1 MTRFVQPRVK
11 DGAVF
16 LCYDRMSAAVW
27 PLGRVGQLAHDWQRC
42 GTLEAAAMEEQG
54 EKNIM
59 AMRDKIEH
67 AIQNQPCTVKD
78 LKSKFG
84 GDRGSDR
91 KVMEAVDQLVHEAVI
106 CQRQGVFFT
115 VRSGRADKAL
125 LCKVVKLGKNF
136 AFVMLE
142 DGTSDIFIPGR
153 FTRGAMPGD
162 IVLVEKFEHPRV
174 EGSDEGEILA
184 ILEEKNDLVGTAR
197 RIEGRLK
204 FVPDDCPAISMQMMR
219 DCEGG
224 AKDGDK
230 VAVEILQRGNR
241 QEDHRVGVAMRFGSS
256 DEAKRCAKALLYA
269 QDIRSRFP
277 DKVRE
282 EAKKLENAEV
292 SEKDT
297 EGRMDLRALPIF
309 TIDSAE
315 TKDIDDAISL
325 TKTPEGG
332 FELGVH
338 IADVSNYVKPG
349 SELDNEAFNRA
360 TSVYYADQVVPMLPK
375 QLSNGICSLNEG
387 VLRLAFS
394 CLMHL
399 DKDGNL
405 IDYRFV
411 KSIIRSRVKGV
422 YSEIN
427 ALLAGSA
434 DDELKGKYHE
444 VLSQLPAMK
453 ELYGHRA
460 RLRKERGCMDIE
472 SGEVKLILDED
483 GHCIDVK
490 KRTSGESEAMIE
502 EFMLLANQC
511 AAHFARVKQIP
522 FVYRVH
528 EEPNAEKLERLHTLL
543 QACGINDHF
552 AKDVPT
558 PKELSAILEGVRGGP
573 YEQIINTGM
582 LRCMSKA
589 VYEEK
594 PKGHYG
600 LVLKDYAHFTSPIRR
615 YPDLAIHR
623 IMTAQLKGM
632 DKDTMVLRYSDFAEK
647 ASKQSSEREIIAM
660 QIERKAE
667 DCYKAEYAR
676 RHLGECYEGRISG
689 VTQRGLFIELDNGV
703 EGFVPA
709 SSLTPSGTMLT
720 EGIRLSDPV
729 SGKNWS
735 LGDTMM
741 ITIVRADVNLGKID
755 FEVAPASTK

>member
-1 MTRFVQPRVK
+1 
-11 DGAVF
+11 
-16 LCYDRMSAAVW
+16 
-27 PLGRVGQLAHDWQRC
+27 
-42 GTLEAAAMEEQG
+42 
-54 EKNIM
+54 
-59 AMRDKIEH
+59 MRDKIEH
-67 AIQNQPCTVKD
+67 AIQNQPCTVKE
-78 LKSKFG
+78 LKQKFG
-84 GDRGSDR
+84 GERGADR
-91 KVMEAVDQLVHEAVI
+91 KVMEALDELVREAVV

-153 FTRGAMPGD
+153 FTKGAMPGD
-162 IVLVEKFEHPRV
+162 DVLVEKFEHPRV
-174 EGSDEGEILA
+174 EGSDEGAILA
-184 ILEEKNDLVGTAR
+184 ILTEKNDLVGTVR
-197 RIEGRLK
+197 RVEGRLR
-204 FVPDDCPAISMQMMR
+204 FVPDDCPAITMPLAR

-230 VAVEILQRGNR
+230 VAVEILNRGNR

-269 QDIRSRFP
+269 KDIRTRFP
-277 DKVRE
+277 DKVRD
-282 EAKKLENAEV
+282 EAKKFEGAEV
-292 SEKDT
+292 SEKDC

-325 TKTPEGG
+325 TRTFDGG

-349 SELDNEAFNRA
+349 TELDNEAFSRA

-375 QLSNGICSLNEG
+375 ALSNGICSLNENE
-387 VLRLAFS
+387 LRLAFS
-394 CLMHL
+394 CLMRL
-399 DKDGNL
+399 DKEGNL
-405 IDYRFV
+405 TDYRFV

-427 ALLAGSA
+427 ALLAGTA
-434 DDELKGKYHE
+434 DTEIKAKYAD
-444 VLSQLPAMK
+444 VIDQLPAMK

-472 SGEVKLILDED
+472 SGEVKLILDEN
-483 GHCIDVK
+483 GRCIDVK
-490 KRTSGESEAMIE
+490 KRTSGESESMIE

-528 EEPNAEKLERLHTLL
+528 EEPNAEKLERLHALL

-558 PKELSAILEGVRGGP
+558 PKELSAILEGVRGTP

-589 VYEEK
+589 LYEEK

-623 IMTAQLKGM
+623 IMTDMLKGTE
-632 DKDTMVLRYSDFAEK
+632 KETMILRYTDFAER
-647 ASKQSSEREIIAM
+647 ASKQSSEREVIAM

-676 RHLGECYEGRISG
+676 RHLGECYEGTISG

-709 SSLTPSGTMLT
+709 SSLTPSGTSLT
-720 EGIRLSDPV
+720 EGVRLTDPA
-729 SGKNWS
+729 SGKTWS
-735 LGDTMM
+735 LGDKMM

-755 FEVAPASTK
+755 FEVAPAAKA

>member
-1 MTRFVQPRVK
+1 
-11 DGAVF
+11 
-16 LCYDRMSAAVW
+16 MS
-27 PLGRVGQLAHDWQRC
+27 
-42 GTLEAAAMEEQG
+42 
-54 EKNIM
+54 
-59 AMRDKIEH
+59 MRDKIEH
-67 AIQNQPCTVKD
+67 AIQNQPCTVKE
-78 LKSKFG
+78 LKQKFG
-84 GDRGSDR
+84 GERGADR
-91 KVMEAVDQLVHEAVI
+91 KVMEALDELVREAVV

-153 FTRGAMPGD
+153 FTKGAMPGD
-162 IVLVEKFEHPRV
+162 EVLVEKFEHPRM
-174 EGSDEGEILA
+174 EGSDEGAILA
-184 ILEEKNDLVGTAR
+184 VLTEKNDLVGTVR
-197 RIEGRLK
+197 RVEGRLR
-204 FVPDDCPAISMQMMR
+204 FVPDDCPAITMPLAR

-230 VAVEILQRGNR
+230 VAVEILNRGNR

-269 QDIRSRFP
+269 KDIRTRFP

-282 EAKKLENAEV
+282 EAKKFEGAEI
-292 SEKDT
+292 SEKDC

-315 TKDIDDAISL
+315 TKDIDDAVSL
-325 TKTPEGG
+325 TRTSDGG

-349 SELDNEAFNRA
+349 TELDNEAFSRA

-375 QLSNGICSLNEG
+375 ALSNGICSLNENE
-387 VLRLAFS
+387 LRLAFS
-394 CLMHL
+394 CLMRL

-405 IDYRFV
+405 TDYRFV

-422 YSEIN
+422 YAEIN
-427 ALLAGSA
+427 ALLAGTA
-434 DDELKGKYHE
+434 DAEIKAKYAD
-444 VLSQLPAMK
+444 VIDQLPAMK

-472 SGEVKLILDED
+472 SGEVKLILDEN
-483 GHCIDVK
+483 GRCIDVK
-490 KRTSGESEAMIE
+490 KRTSGESESMIE

-528 EEPNAEKLERLHTLL
+528 EEPNAEKLERLHALL

-552 AKDVPT
+552 AKEVPT
-558 PKELSAILEGVRGGP
+558 PKELSAILEGVRGTP

-589 VYEEK
+589 LYEEK

-623 IMTAQLKGM
+623 IMTDLLKGTE
-632 DKDTMVLRYSDFAEK
+632 KETMILRYTDFAER
-647 ASKQSSEREIIAM
+647 ASKQSSEREVVAM

-676 RHLGECYEGRISG
+676 RHLGECYEGTISG

-709 SSLTPSGTMLT
+709 SSLTPSGTSLT
-720 EGIRLSDPV
+720 EGVRLTDPA
-729 SGKNWS
+729 SGKSWS
-735 LGDTMM
+735 LGDKMM

-755 FEVAPASTK
+755 FEVAPAAKA

>member
-1 MTRFVQPRVK
+1 
-11 DGAVF
+11 
-16 LCYDRMSAAVW
+16 MS
-27 PLGRVGQLAHDWQRC
+27 
-42 GTLEAAAMEEQG
+42 
-54 EKNIM
+54 
-59 AMRDKIEH
+59 MRDKIEH
-67 AIQNQPCTVKD
+67 AIQNQPCTVKE
-78 LKSKFG
+78 LKQKFG
-84 GDRGSDR
+84 GERGADR
-91 KVMEAVDQLVHEAVI
+91 KVMEALDELVREAVV

-162 IVLVEKFEHPRV
+162 DGLVEKVAHPRV
-174 EGSDEGEILA
+174 EGSDEGAILA
-184 ILEEKNDLVGTAR
+184 ILTEKNDLVGTVR
-197 RIEGRLK
+197 RVEGRLR
-204 FVPDDCPAISMQMMR
+204 FVPDDCPAITMPLAR

-230 VAVEILQRGNR
+230 VAVEILNRGNR

-269 QDIRSRFP
+269 KDIRTRFP
-277 DKVRE
+277 DKVRD
-282 EAKKLENAEV
+282 EAKKFEGAEV
-292 SEKDT
+292 SEKDC

-325 TKTPEGG
+325 TRTSDGG

-349 SELDNEAFNRA
+349 TELDNEAFSRA

-375 QLSNGICSLNEG
+375 ALSNGICSLNENE
-387 VLRLAFS
+387 LRLAFS
-394 CLMHL
+394 CLMRL
-399 DKDGNL
+399 DKEGNL
-405 IDYRFV
+405 TDYRFV

-427 ALLAGSA
+427 ALLAGTA
-434 DDELKGKYHE
+434 DAEIKAKYAD
-444 VLSQLPAMK
+444 VIDQLPAMK

-472 SGEVKLILDED
+472 SGEVKLILDEN
-483 GHCIDVK
+483 GRCIDVK
-490 KRTSGESEAMIE
+490 KRTSGESESMIE

-558 PKELSAILEGVRGGP
+558 PKELSAILEGVRGTP

-589 VYEEK
+589 LYEEK

-623 IMTAQLKGM
+623 IMTDMLKGTE
-632 DKDTMVLRYSDFAEK
+632 KETIILRYTDFAER
-647 ASKQSSEREIIAM
+647 ASKQSSEREVIAM

-676 RHLGECYEGRISG
+676 RHLGECYEGTISG

-709 SSLTPSGTMLT
+709 SSLTPSGTSLT
-720 EGIRLSDPV
+720 EGVRLTDPA
-729 SGKNWS
+729 SGKTWS
-735 LGDTMM
+735 LGDKMM

-755 FEVAPASTK
+755 FEVAPAAKA

>member
-1 MTRFVQPRVK
+1 
-11 DGAVF
+11 
-16 LCYDRMSAAVW
+16 MS
-27 PLGRVGQLAHDWQRC
+27 
-42 GTLEAAAMEEQG
+42 
-54 EKNIM
+54 
-59 AMRDKIEH
+59 MRDKIEH
-67 AIQNQPCTVKD
+67 AIQNQPCTVKE
-78 LKSKFG
+78 LKQKFG
-84 GDRGSDR
+84 GERGADR
-91 KVMEAVDQLVHEAVI
+91 KVMEALDELVREAVV

-153 FTRGAMPGD
+153 FTKGAMPGD
-162 IVLVEKFEHPRV
+162 DVLVEKFEHPRV
-174 EGSDEGEILA
+174 EGSDEGAILA
-184 ILEEKNDLVGTAR
+184 ILTEKNDLVGTVR
-197 RIEGRLK
+197 RVEGRLR
-204 FVPDDCPAISMQMMR
+204 FVPDDCPAITMPLAR

-230 VAVEILQRGNR
+230 VAVEILNRGNR

-269 QDIRSRFP
+269 KDIRTRFP
-277 DKVRE
+277 DKVRD
-282 EAKKLENAEV
+282 EAKKFEVAEV
-292 SEKDT
+292 SEKDC

-325 TKTPEGG
+325 TRTSDGG

-349 SELDNEAFNRA
+349 TELDNEAFSRA

-375 QLSNGICSLNEG
+375 ALSNGICSLNENE
-387 VLRLAFS
+387 LRLAFS
-394 CLMHL
+394 CLMRL
-399 DKDGNL
+399 DKEGNL
-405 IDYRFV
+405 TDYRFV

-427 ALLAGSA
+427 ALLAGTA
-434 DDELKGKYHE
+434 DAEIKAKYAD
-444 VLSQLPAMK
+444 VIDQLPAMK

-472 SGEVKLILDED
+472 SGEVKLILDEN
-483 GHCIDVK
+483 GRCIDVK
-490 KRTSGESEAMIE
+490 KRTSGESESMIE

-552 AKDVPT
+552 AKDVPA
-558 PKELSAILEGVRGGP
+558 PKELSAILEGVRGTP

-589 VYEEK
+589 LYEEK

-623 IMTAQLKGM
+623 IMTDMLKGTE
-632 DKDTMVLRYSDFAEK
+632 KETMILRYTDFAER
-647 ASKQSSEREIIAM
+647 ASKQSSEREVIAM

-676 RHLGECYEGRISG
+676 RHLGECYEGTISG

-709 SSLTPSGTMLT
+709 SSLTPSGTSLT
-720 EGIRLSDPV
+720 EGVRLTDPA
-729 SGKNWS
+729 SGKTWS
-735 LGDTMM
+735 LGDKMM

-755 FEVAPASTK
+755 FEVAPAAKA

>member
-1 MTRFVQPRVK
+1 
-11 DGAVF
+11 
-16 LCYDRMSAAVW
+16 
-27 PLGRVGQLAHDWQRC
+27 
-42 GTLEAAAMEEQG
+42 
-54 EKNIM
+54 
-59 AMRDKIEH
+59 MRDKIEH
-67 AIQNQPCTVKD
+67 AIQNQPCTVKE
-78 LKSKFG
+78 LKQKFG
-84 GDRGSDR
+84 GERGADR
-91 KVMEAVDQLVHEAVI
+91 KVMEALDELVREAVV

-153 FTRGAMPGD
+153 FTKGAMPGD
-162 IVLVEKFEHPRV
+162 EVLVEKFEHPRM
-174 EGSDEGEILA
+174 EGSDEGTILA
-184 ILEEKNDLVGTAR
+184 VLTEKNDLVGTVR
-197 RIEGRLK
+197 RVEGRLR
-204 FVPDDCPAISMQMMR
+204 FVPDDCPAITMPLAR

-230 VAVEILQRGNR
+230 VAVEILNRGNR

-269 QDIRSRFP
+269 KDIRTRFP

-282 EAKKLENAEV
+282 EAKKFEGAEI
-292 SEKDT
+292 SEKDC

-315 TKDIDDAISL
+315 TKDIDDAVSL
-325 TKTPEGG
+325 TRTSDGG

-349 SELDNEAFNRA
+349 TELDNEAFSRA

-375 QLSNGICSLNEG
+375 ALSNGICSLNENE
-387 VLRLAFS
+387 LRLAFS
-394 CLMHL
+394 CLMRL

-405 IDYRFV
+405 TDYRFV

-422 YSEIN
+422 YAEIN
-427 ALLAGSA
+427 ALLAGTA
-434 DDELKGKYHE
+434 DAETKAKYAD
-444 VLSQLPAMK
+444 VIDQLPAMK

-472 SGEVKLILDED
+472 SGEVKLILDEN
-483 GHCIDVK
+483 GRCIDVK
-490 KRTSGESEAMIE
+490 KRTSGESESMIE

-528 EEPNAEKLERLHTLL
+528 EEPNAEKLERLHALL

-552 AKDVPT
+552 AKEVPT
-558 PKELSAILEGVRGGP
+558 PKELSAILEGVRGTP

-589 VYEEK
+589 LYEEK

-623 IMTAQLKGM
+623 IMTDMLKGTE
-632 DKDTMVLRYSDFAEK
+632 KETMILRYTDFAER
-647 ASKQSSEREIIAM
+647 ASKQSSEREVIAM

-676 RHLGECYEGRISG
+676 RHLGECYEGTISG

-709 SSLTPSGTMLT
+709 SSLTPSGTSLT
-720 EGIRLSDPV
+720 EGVRLTDPA
-729 SGKNWS
+729 SGKTWS
-735 LGDTMM
+735 LGDKMM

-755 FEVAPASTK
+755 FEVAPAAKN

>member
-1 MTRFVQPRVK
+1 
-11 DGAVF
+11 
-16 LCYDRMSAAVW
+16 MS
-27 PLGRVGQLAHDWQRC
+27 
-42 GTLEAAAMEEQG
+42 
-54 EKNIM
+54 
-59 AMRDKIEH
+59 MRDKIEH
-67 AIQNQPCTVKD
+67 AIQNQPCTVKE
-78 LKSKFG
+78 LKQKFG
-84 GDRGSDR
+84 GERGADR
-91 KVMEAVDQLVHEAVI
+91 KVMEALDELVREAVV

-153 FTRGAMPGD
+153 FTKGAMPGD
-162 IVLVEKFEHPRV
+162 DVLVEKFEHPRV
-174 EGSDEGEILA
+174 EGSDEGAILA
-184 ILEEKNDLVGTAR
+184 ILTEKNDLVGTVR
-197 RIEGRLK
+197 RIEGRLR
-204 FVPDDCPAISMQMMR
+204 FVPDDCPAITMPLAR

-230 VAVEILQRGNR
+230 VAVEILNRGSR

-269 QDIRSRFP
+269 KDIRTRFP
-277 DKVRE
+277 DKVRD
-282 EAKKLENAEV
+282 EAKKFEGAEV
-292 SEKDT
+292 SEKDC

-325 TKTPEGG
+325 TRTSDGG

-349 SELDNEAFNRA
+349 TELDNEAFSRA

-375 QLSNGICSLNEG
+375 ALSNGICSLNENE
-387 VLRLAFS
+387 LRLAFS
-394 CLMHL
+394 CLMRL
-399 DKDGNL
+399 DKEGNL
-405 IDYRFV
+405 TDYRFV

-427 ALLAGSA
+427 ALLAGTA
-434 DDELKGKYHE
+434 DAEIKAKYAD
-444 VLSQLPAMK
+444 VIDQLPAMK

-460 RLRKERGCMDIE
+460 RLRRERGCMDIE
-472 SGEVKLILDED
+472 SGEVKLILDEN
-483 GHCIDVK
+483 GRCIDVK
-490 KRTSGESEAMIE
+490 KRTSGESESMIE

-528 EEPNAEKLERLHTLL
+528 EEPNAEKLERLHALL

-558 PKELSAILEGVRGGP
+558 PKELSAILEGVRGTP

-589 VYEEK
+589 LYEEK

-623 IMTAQLKGM
+623 IMTDMLKGTE
-632 DKDTMVLRYSDFAEK
+632 KETMILRYTDFAER
-647 ASKQSSEREIIAM
+647 ASKQSSEREVIAM

-676 RHLGECYEGRISG
+676 RHLGECYEGTVSG

-709 SSLTPSGTMLT
+709 SSLTPSGTSLT
-720 EGIRLSDPV
+720 EGVRLTDPA
-729 SGKNWS
+729 SGKTWS
-735 LGDTMM
+735 LGDKMM

-755 FEVAPASTK
+755 FEVAPAAKA

>member
-1 MTRFVQPRVK
+1 
-11 DGAVF
+11 
-16 LCYDRMSAAVW
+16 MS
-27 PLGRVGQLAHDWQRC
+27 
-42 GTLEAAAMEEQG
+42 
-54 EKNIM
+54 
-59 AMRDKIEH
+59 MRDKIEH
-67 AIQNQPCTVKD
+67 AIQNQPCTVKE
-78 LKSKFG
+78 LKQKFG
-84 GDRGSDR
+84 GERGADR
-91 KVMEAVDQLVHEAVI
+91 KVMEALDELVREAVV

-153 FTRGAMPGD
+153 FTKGAMPGD
-162 IVLVEKFEHPRV
+162 EVLVEKFEHPRM
-174 EGSDEGEILA
+174 EGSDEGTILA
-184 ILEEKNDLVGTAR
+184 VLTEKNDLVGTVR
-197 RIEGRLK
+197 RVEGRLR
-204 FVPDDCPAISMQMMR
+204 FVPDDCPAITMPLAR

-230 VAVEILQRGNR
+230 VAVEILNRGNR

-269 QDIRSRFP
+269 KDIRTRFP

-282 EAKKLENAEV
+282 EAKKFEGAEI
-292 SEKDT
+292 SEKDC

-315 TKDIDDAISL
+315 TKDIDDAVSL
-325 TKTPEGG
+325 TRTSDGG

-349 SELDNEAFNRA
+349 TELDNEAFSRA

-375 QLSNGICSLNEG
+375 ALSNGICSLNENE
-387 VLRLAFS
+387 LRLAFS
-394 CLMHL
+394 CLMRL

-405 IDYRFV
+405 TDYRFV

-422 YSEIN
+422 YAEIN
-427 ALLAGSA
+427 ALLAGTA
-434 DDELKGKYHE
+434 DAEIKAKYAD
-444 VLSQLPAMK
+444 VIDQLPAMK

-472 SGEVKLILDED
+472 SGEVKLILDEN
-483 GHCIDVK
+483 GRCIDVK
-490 KRTSGESEAMIE
+490 KRTSGESESMIE

-528 EEPNAEKLERLHTLL
+528 EEPNAEKLERLHALL

-552 AKDVPT
+552 AKEVPT
-558 PKELSAILEGVRGGP
+558 PKELSAILEGVRGTP

-589 VYEEK
+589 LYEEK

-623 IMTAQLKGM
+623 IMTDMLKGTE
-632 DKDTMVLRYSDFAEK
+632 KETMILRYTDFAER
-647 ASKQSSEREIIAM
+647 ASKQSSEREVIAM

-676 RHLGECYEGRISG
+676 RHLGECYEGTISG

-709 SSLTPSGTMLT
+709 SSLTPSGTSLT
-720 EGIRLSDPV
+720 EGVRLTDPA
-729 SGKNWS
+729 SGKTWS
-735 LGDTMM
+735 LGDKMM

-755 FEVAPASTK
+755 FEVAPAAKN

>member
-1 MTRFVQPRVK
+1 
-11 DGAVF
+11 
-16 LCYDRMSAAVW
+16 
-27 PLGRVGQLAHDWQRC
+27 
-42 GTLEAAAMEEQG
+42 
-54 EKNIM
+54 
-59 AMRDKIEH
+59 MRDKIEH
-67 AIQNQPCTVKD
+67 AIQNQPCTVKE
-78 LKSKFG
+78 LKQKFG
-84 GDRGSDR
+84 GERGADR
-91 KVMEAVDQLVHEAVI
+91 KVMEALDELVREAVV

-153 FTRGAMPGD
+153 FTKGAMPGD
-162 IVLVEKFEHPRV
+162 DVLVEKFEHPRV
-174 EGSDEGEILA
+174 EGSDEGAILA
-184 ILEEKNDLVGTAR
+184 ILTEKNDLVGTVR
-197 RIEGRLK
+197 RVEGRLR
-204 FVPDDCPAISMQMMR
+204 FVPDDCPAITMPLAR

-224 AKDGDK
+224 AKGGDK
-230 VAVEILQRGNR
+230 VAVEILNRGNR

-269 QDIRSRFP
+269 KDIRTRFP
-277 DKVRE
+277 DKVRD
-282 EAKKLENAEV
+282 EAKKFEGAEV
-292 SEKDT
+292 SEKDC

-325 TKTPEGG
+325 TRTSDGG

-349 SELDNEAFNRA
+349 TELDNEAFSRA

-375 QLSNGICSLNEG
+375 ALSNGICSLNENE
-387 VLRLAFS
+387 LRLAFS
-394 CLMHL
+394 CLMRL
-399 DKDGNL
+399 DKEGNL
-405 IDYRFV
+405 TDYRFV

-427 ALLAGSA
+427 ALLAGTA
-434 DDELKGKYHE
+434 DSEIKAKYAD
-444 VLSQLPAMK
+444 VIDQLPAMK

-472 SGEVKLILDED
+472 SGEVKLILDEN
-483 GHCIDVK
+483 GRCIDVK
-490 KRTSGESEAMIE
+490 KRTSGESESMIE

-528 EEPNAEKLERLHTLL
+528 EEPNAEKLERLHALL

-558 PKELSAILEGVRGGP
+558 PKELSAILEGVRGTP

-589 VYEEK
+589 LYEEK

-623 IMTAQLKGM
+623 IMTDMLKGTE
-632 DKDTMVLRYSDFAEK
+632 KETMILRYTDFAER
-647 ASKQSSEREIIAM
+647 ASKQSSEREVIAM

-676 RHLGECYEGRISG
+676 RHLGECYEGTISG

-709 SSLTPSGTMLT
+709 SSLTPSGTSLT
-720 EGIRLSDPV
+720 EGVRLTDPA
-729 SGKNWS
+729 SGKTWS
-735 LGDTMM
+735 LGDKMM

-755 FEVAPASTK
+755 FEVAPAAKA

>member
-1 MTRFVQPRVK
+1 
-11 DGAVF
+11 
-16 LCYDRMSAAVW
+16 MS
-27 PLGRVGQLAHDWQRC
+27 
-42 GTLEAAAMEEQG
+42 
-54 EKNIM
+54 
-59 AMRDKIEH
+59 MRDKIEH
-67 AIQNQPCTVKD
+67 AIQNQPCTVKE
-78 LKSKFG
+78 LKQKFG
-84 GDRGSDR
+84 GERGADR
-91 KVMEAVDQLVHEAVI
+91 KVMEALDELVREAVV

-153 FTRGAMPGD
+153 FTKGAMPGD
-162 IVLVEKFEHPRV
+162 DVLVEKFEHPRV
-174 EGSDEGEILA
+174 EGSDEGAILA
-184 ILEEKNDLVGTAR
+184 ILTEKNDLVGTVR
-197 RIEGRLK
+197 RVEGRLR
-204 FVPDDCPAISMQMMR
+204 FVPDDCPAITMPLAR

-230 VAVEILQRGNR
+230 VAVEILNRSSR

-269 QDIRSRFP
+269 KDIRTRFP
-277 DKVRE
+277 DKVRD
-282 EAKKLENAEV
+282 EAKKFEGAEV
-292 SEKDT
+292 SEKDC

-325 TKTPEGG
+325 TRTSDGG

-349 SELDNEAFNRA
+349 TELDNEAFSRA

-375 QLSNGICSLNEG
+375 ALSNGICSLNENE
-387 VLRLAFS
+387 LRLAFS
-394 CLMHL
+394 CLMRL
-399 DKDGNL
+399 DKEGNL
-405 IDYRFV
+405 TDYRFV

-427 ALLAGSA
+427 ALLAGTA
-434 DDELKGKYHE
+434 DAEIKAKYAD
-444 VLSQLPAMK
+444 VIDQLPAMK

-460 RLRKERGCMDIE
+460 RLRRERGCMDIE
-472 SGEVKLILDED
+472 SGEVKLILDEN
-483 GHCIDVK
+483 GRCIDVK
-490 KRTSGESEAMIE
+490 KRTSGESESMIE

-528 EEPNAEKLERLHTLL
+528 EEPNAEKLERLHALL

-558 PKELSAILEGVRGGP
+558 PKELSAILEGVRGTP

-589 VYEEK
+589 LYEEK

-623 IMTAQLKGM
+623 IMTDLLKGTE
-632 DKDTMVLRYSDFAEK
+632 KETMILRYTDFAER
-647 ASKQSSEREIIAM
+647 ASKQSSEREVIAM

-676 RHLGECYEGRISG
+676 RHLGECYEGTISG

-709 SSLTPSGTMLT
+709 SSLTPSGTSLT
-720 EGIRLSDPV
+720 EGVRLTDPA
-729 SGKNWS
+729 SGKTWS
-735 LGDTMM
+735 LGDKMM

-755 FEVAPASTK
+755 FEVAPAAKA

>member
-1 MTRFVQPRVK
+1 
-11 DGAVF
+11 
-16 LCYDRMSAAVW
+16 MS
-27 PLGRVGQLAHDWQRC
+27 
-42 GTLEAAAMEEQG
+42 
-54 EKNIM
+54 
-59 AMRDKIEH
+59 MRDKIEH
-67 AIQNQPCTVKD
+67 AIQNQPCTVKE
-78 LKSKFG
+78 LKQKFG
-84 GDRGSDR
+84 GERGADR
-91 KVMEAVDQLVHEAVI
+91 KVMEALDELVREAVV

-153 FTRGAMPGD
+153 FTKGAMPGD
-162 IVLVEKFEHPRV
+162 DVLVEKFEHPRV
-174 EGSDEGEILA
+174 EGSDEGAILA
-184 ILEEKNDLVGTAR
+184 ILTEKNDLVGTVR
-197 RIEGRLK
+197 RVEGRLR
-204 FVPDDCPAISMQMMR
+204 FVPDDCPAITMPLAR

-230 VAVEILQRGNR
+230 VAVEILNRGNR

-269 QDIRSRFP
+269 KDIRTRFP
-277 DKVRE
+277 DKVRD
-282 EAKKLENAEV
+282 EAKKFEGAEV
-292 SEKDT
+292 SEKDC

-325 TKTPEGG
+325 TRTSDGG

-349 SELDNEAFNRA
+349 TELDNEAFSRA

-375 QLSNGICSLNEG
+375 ALSNGICSLNENE
-387 VLRLAFS
+387 LRLAFS
-394 CLMHL
+394 CLMRL
-399 DKDGNL
+399 DKEGNL
-405 IDYRFV
+405 TDYRFV

-427 ALLAGSA
+427 ALLAGTA
-434 DDELKGKYHE
+434 DAEIKAKYAD
-444 VLSQLPAMK
+444 VIDQLPAMK

-472 SGEVKLILDED
+472 SGEVKLILDEN
-483 GHCIDVK
+483 GRCIDVK
-490 KRTSGESEAMIE
+490 KRTSGESESMIE

-552 AKDVPT
+552 AKDVPA
-558 PKELSAILEGVRGGP
+558 PKELSAILEGVRGTP

-589 VYEEK
+589 LYEEK

-623 IMTAQLKGM
+623 IMTDMLKGTE
-632 DKDTMVLRYSDFAEK
+632 KETMILRYTDFAER
-647 ASKQSSEREIIAM
+647 ASKQSSEREVIAM

-709 SSLTPSGTMLT
+709 SSLTPSGTSLT
-720 EGIRLSDPV
+720 EGVRLTDPA
-729 SGKNWS
+729 SGKTWS
-735 LGDTMM
+735 LGDKMM

-755 FEVAPASTK
+755 FEVAPAAKA

>member
-1 MTRFVQPRVK
+1 
-11 DGAVF
+11 
-16 LCYDRMSAAVW
+16 
-27 PLGRVGQLAHDWQRC
+27 
-42 GTLEAAAMEEQG
+42 
-54 EKNIM
+54 
-59 AMRDKIEH
+59 MRDKIEH
-67 AIQNQPCTVKD
+67 AIQNQPCTVKE
-78 LKSKFG
+78 LKQKFG
-84 GDRGSDR
+84 GERGADR
-91 KVMEAVDQLVHEAVI
+91 KVMEALDELVREAVV

-153 FTRGAMPGD
+153 FTKGAMPGD
-162 IVLVEKFEHPRV
+162 DVLVEKFEHPRV
-174 EGSDEGEILA
+174 EGSDEGAILA
-184 ILEEKNDLVGTAR
+184 ILTEKNDLVGTVR
-197 RIEGRLK
+197 RVEGRLR
-204 FVPDDCPAISMQMMR
+204 FVPDDCPAITMPLAR

-230 VAVEILQRGNR
+230 VAVEILNRGNR

-256 DEAKRCAKALLYA
+256 DEAKRCAKALLYDK
-269 QDIRSRFP
+269 DIRTRFP
-277 DKVRE
+277 DKVRD
-282 EAKKLENAEV
+282 EAKKFEGAEV
-292 SEKDT
+292 SEKDC

-325 TKTPEGG
+325 TRTSDGG

-349 SELDNEAFNRA
+349 TELDNEAFSRA

-375 QLSNGICSLNEG
+375 ALSNGICSLNENE
-387 VLRLAFS
+387 LRLAFS
-394 CLMHL
+394 CLMRL
-399 DKDGNL
+399 DKEGNL
-405 IDYRFV
+405 TDYRFV

-427 ALLAGSA
+427 ALLAGTA
-434 DDELKGKYHE
+434 DAEIKAKYAD
-444 VLSQLPAMK
+444 VIDQLPAMK

-472 SGEVKLILDED
+472 SGEVKLILDEN
-483 GHCIDVK
+483 GRCIDVK
-490 KRTSGESEAMIE
+490 KRTSGESESMIE

-528 EEPNAEKLERLHTLL
+528 EEPNAEKLERLHALL

-558 PKELSAILEGVRGGP
+558 PKELSAILEGVRGTP

-589 VYEEK
+589 LYEEK

-623 IMTAQLKGM
+623 IMTDMLKGTE
-632 DKDTMVLRYSDFAEK
+632 KETMILRYTDFAER
-647 ASKQSSEREIIAM
+647 ASKQSSEREVIAM

-676 RHLGECYEGRISG
+676 RHLGECYEGTISG

-709 SSLTPSGTMLT
+709 SSLTPSGTSLT
-720 EGIRLSDPV
+720 EGVRLTDPA
-729 SGKNWS
+729 SGKTWS
-735 LGDTMM
+735 LGDKMM

-755 FEVAPASTK
+755 FEVAPAAKA

>member
-1 MTRFVQPRVK
+1 
-11 DGAVF
+11 
-16 LCYDRMSAAVW
+16 
-27 PLGRVGQLAHDWQRC
+27 
-42 GTLEAAAMEEQG
+42 
-54 EKNIM
+54 
-59 AMRDKIEH
+59 MRDKIEH
-67 AIQNQPCTVKD
+67 AIQNQPCTVKE
-78 LKSKFG
+78 LKQKFG
-84 GDRGSDR
+84 GERGADR
-91 KVMEAVDQLVHEAVI
+91 KVMEALDELVREAVV

-153 FTRGAMPGD
+153 FTKGAMPGD
-162 IVLVEKFEHPRV
+162 EVLVEKFEHPRM
-174 EGSDEGEILA
+174 EGSDEGTILA
-184 ILEEKNDLVGTAR
+184 VLTEKNDLVGTVR
-197 RIEGRLK
+197 RVEGRLR
-204 FVPDDCPAISMQMMR
+204 FVPDDCPAITMPLAR

-230 VAVEILQRGNR
+230 VAVEILNRGNR

-269 QDIRSRFP
+269 KDIRTRFP

-282 EAKKLENAEV
+282 EAKKFEGAEI
-292 SEKDT
+292 SEKDC

-315 TKDIDDAISL
+315 TKDIDDAVSL
-325 TKTPEGG
+325 TRTSDGG

-349 SELDNEAFNRA
+349 TELDNEAFSRA

-375 QLSNGICSLNEG
+375 ALSNGICSLNENE
-387 VLRLAFS
+387 LRLAFS
-394 CLMHL
+394 CLMRL

-405 IDYRFV
+405 TDYRFV

-422 YSEIN
+422 YAEIN
-427 ALLAGSA
+427 ALLAGTA
-434 DDELKGKYHE
+434 DAEIKAKYAD
-444 VLSQLPAMK
+444 VIDQLPAMK

-472 SGEVKLILDED
+472 SGEVKLILDEN
-483 GHCIDVK
+483 GRCIDVK
-490 KRTSGESEAMIE
+490 KRTSGESESMIE

-511 AAHFARVKQIP
+511 AAHLARVKQIP

-528 EEPNAEKLERLHTLL
+528 EEPNAEKLERLHALL

-552 AKDVPT
+552 AKEVPT
-558 PKELSAILEGVRGGP
+558 PKELSAILEGVRGTP

-589 VYEEK
+589 LYEEK

-623 IMTAQLKGM
+623 IMTDLLKGTE
-632 DKDTMVLRYSDFAEK
+632 KETMILRYTDFAER
-647 ASKQSSEREIIAM
+647 ASKQSSEREVVAM

-667 DCYKAEYAR
+667 DCYRAEYAR
-676 RHLGECYEGRISG
+676 RHLGECYEGTISG

-709 SSLTPSGTMLT
+709 SSLTPSGTSLT
-720 EGIRLSDPV
+720 EGVRLTDPV
-729 SGKNWS
+729 SGKSWS
-735 LGDTMM
+735 LGDKMM

-755 FEVAPASTK
+755 FEVAPAAKN

>member
-1 MTRFVQPRVK
+1 
-11 DGAVF
+11 
-16 LCYDRMSAAVW
+16 MS
-27 PLGRVGQLAHDWQRC
+27 
-42 GTLEAAAMEEQG
+42 
-54 EKNIM
+54 
-59 AMRDKIEH
+59 MRDKIEH
-67 AIQNQPCTVKD
+67 AIQNQPCTVKE
-78 LKSKFG
+78 LKQKFG
-84 GDRGSDR
+84 GERGADR
-91 KVMEAVDQLVHEAVI
+91 KVMEALDELVREAVV

-153 FTRGAMPGD
+153 FTKGAMPGD
-162 IVLVEKFEHPRV
+162 DVLVEKFEHPRV
-174 EGSDEGEILA
+174 EGSDEGAILA
-184 ILEEKNDLVGTAR
+184 ILTEKNDLVGTVR
-197 RIEGRLK
+197 RVEGRLR
-204 FVPDDCPAISMQMMR
+204 FVPDDCPAITMPLAR

-230 VAVEILQRGNR
+230 VAVEILNRGNR

-269 QDIRSRFP
+269 KDIRTRFP
-277 DKVRE
+277 DKVRD
-282 EAKKLENAEV
+282 EAKKFEGVEV
-292 SEKDT
+292 SEKDC

-315 TKDIDDAISL
+315 TKDIDDAVSL
-325 TKTPEGG
+325 TRTSDGG

-349 SELDNEAFNRA
+349 TELDNEAFSRA

-375 QLSNGICSLNEG
+375 ALSNGICSLNENE
-387 VLRLAFS
+387 LRLAFS
-394 CLMHL
+394 CLMRL
-399 DKDGNL
+399 DKEGNL
-405 IDYRFV
+405 TDYRFV

-427 ALLAGSA
+427 ALLAGTA
-434 DDELKGKYHE
+434 DAEIKAKYAD
-444 VLSQLPAMK
+444 VIDQLPAMK

-472 SGEVKLILDED
+472 SGEVKLILDEN
-483 GHCIDVK
+483 GRCIDVK
-490 KRTSGESEAMIE
+490 KRTSGESESMIE

-528 EEPNAEKLERLHTLL
+528 EEPNAEKLERLHALL

-552 AKDVPT
+552 AKDVPA
-558 PKELSAILEGVRGGP
+558 PKELSAILEGVRGTP

-589 VYEEK
+589 LYEEK

-623 IMTAQLKGM
+623 IMTDMLKGTE
-632 DKDTMVLRYSDFAEK
+632 KETMILRYTDFAER
-647 ASKQSSEREIIAM
+647 ASKQSSEREVIAM

-676 RHLGECYEGRISG
+676 RHLGECYEGTISG

-709 SSLTPSGTMLT
+709 SSLTPSGTSLT
-720 EGIRLSDPV
+720 EGVRLTDPA
-729 SGKNWS
+729 SGKTWS
-735 LGDTMM
+735 LGDKMM

-755 FEVAPASTK
+755 FEVAPAAKA

>member
-1 MTRFVQPRVK
+1 
-11 DGAVF
+11 
-16 LCYDRMSAAVW
+16 MS
-27 PLGRVGQLAHDWQRC
+27 
-42 GTLEAAAMEEQG
+42 
-54 EKNIM
+54 
-59 AMRDKIEH
+59 MRDKIEH
-67 AIQNQPCTVKD
+67 AIQNQPCTVKE
-78 LKSKFG
+78 LKQKFG
-84 GDRGSDR
+84 GERGADR
-91 KVMEAVDQLVHEAVI
+91 KVMEALDELVREAVV

-153 FTRGAMPGD
+153 FTKGAMPGD
-162 IVLVEKFEHPRV
+162 DVLVEKFEHPRV
-174 EGSDEGEILA
+174 EGSDEGAILA
-184 ILEEKNDLVGTAR
+184 ILTEKNDLVGTVR
-197 RIEGRLK
+197 RVEGRLR
-204 FVPDDCPAISMQMMR
+204 FVPDDCPAITMPLAR

-230 VAVEILQRGNR
+230 VAVEILNRGNR

-269 QDIRSRFP
+269 KDIRTRFP
-277 DKVRE
+277 DKVRD
-282 EAKKLENAEV
+282 EAKKFEGAEV
-292 SEKDT
+292 SEKDC

-325 TKTPEGG
+325 TRTSDGG

-349 SELDNEAFNRA
+349 TELDNEAFSRA

-375 QLSNGICSLNEG
+375 ALSNGICSLNENE
-387 VLRLAFS
+387 LRLAFS
-394 CLMHL
+394 CLMRL
-399 DKDGNL
+399 DKDGGL
-405 IDYRFV
+405 TDYRFV

-427 ALLAGSA
+427 ALLAGTA
-434 DDELKGKYHE
+434 DAEIKAKYAD
-444 VLSQLPAMK
+444 VIDQLPAMK

-472 SGEVKLILDED
+472 SGEVKLILDEN
-483 GHCIDVK
+483 GRCIDVK
-490 KRTSGESEAMIE
+490 KRTSGESESMIE

-528 EEPNAEKLERLHTLL
+528 EEPNAEKLERLHALL

-558 PKELSAILEGVRGGP
+558 PKELSAILEGVRGTP

-589 VYEEK
+589 LYEEK

-623 IMTAQLKGM
+623 IMTDMLKGTE
-632 DKDTMVLRYSDFAEK
+632 KETMILRYTDFAER
-647 ASKQSSEREIIAM
+647 ASKQSSEREVIAM

-676 RHLGECYEGRISG
+676 RHLGECYEGTISG

-709 SSLTPSGTMLT
+709 SSLTPSGTSLT
-720 EGIRLSDPV
+720 EGVRLTDPA
-729 SGKNWS
+729 SGKTWS
-735 LGDTMM
+735 LGDKMV

-755 FEVAPASTK
+755 FEVAPAAKA

>member
-1 MTRFVQPRVK
+1 
-11 DGAVF
+11 
-16 LCYDRMSAAVW
+16 
-27 PLGRVGQLAHDWQRC
+27 
-42 GTLEAAAMEEQG
+42 
-54 EKNIM
+54 M
-59 AMRDKIEH
+59 AIRDKIEH
-67 AIQNQPCTVKD
+67 AIQMQPCTVKT
-78 LKSKFG
+78 LKARFG
-84 GDRGSDR
+84 GDRAADR
-91 KVMEAVDQLVHEAVI
+91 KVMEALDELVRQAVV

-115 VRSGRADKAL
+115 VRSGRAEKAL

-142 DGTSDIFIPGR
+142 DGQSDVFIPGR

-162 IVLVEKFEHPRV
+162 QVLVEKFAHPRV

-184 ILEEKNDLVGTAR
+184 ILTEHNNLVGTAK
-197 RIEGRLK
+197 RIDGRLK
-204 FVPDDCPAISMQMMR
+204 FVPDDCPAISMQLMR
-219 DCEGG
+219 GSEGG

-230 VAVEILQRGNR
+230 VAVEILQRGTR
-241 QEDHRVGVAMRFGSS
+241 QEDHRVGVTMRFGSA

-269 QDIRSRFP
+269 QDIRGRFP
-277 DKVRE
+277 EEVRE
-282 EAKKLENAEV
+282 EAKKLEDAVV
-292 SEKDT
+292 SEADT
-297 EGRMDLRALPIF
+297 KGRLDLRSLPIF
-309 TIDSAE
+309 TIDSAS

-325 TKTPEGG
+325 TRTPEGG

-338 IADVSNYVKPG
+338 IADVSHYVRPG
-349 SELDNEAFNRA
+349 TETDNEAFRRA

-375 QLSNGICSLNEG
+375 ALSNGICSLNEG
-387 VLRLAFS
+387 ELRLAFS
-394 CLMHL
+394 CLMRL
-399 DKDGNL
+399 DNNGEL
-405 IDYRFV
+405 TDYRFV
-411 KSIIRSRVKGV
+411 KSVIRSRVKGV

-427 ALLAGSA
+427 ALLAGST
-434 DDELKGKYHE
+434 DPELQAKYAE
-444 VLSQLPAMK
+444 VSEQLPAMK

-460 RLRKERGCMDIE
+460 RLRRERGCMDIE
-472 SGEVKLILDED
+472 SGEVKLILDKE
-483 GHCIDVK
+483 GRCIDVQ

-528 EEPNAEKLERLHTLL
+528 EEPNAEKLERLHALL
-543 QACGINDHF
+543 TACGINDHF
-552 AKDVPT
+552 AKDVPA
-558 PKELSAILEGVRGGP
+558 PKELSAILEGVRGTA

-589 VYEEK
+589 QYEAK

-623 IMTAQLKGM
+623 ILTDLLSGTDKETMT
-632 DKDTMVLRYSDFAEK
+632 LRYTDFAEQ
-647 ASKQSSEREIIAM
+647 AAKQSSEREVIAM

-676 RHLGECYEGRISG
+676 RHLGESYEGSISG
-689 VTQRGLFIELDNGV
+689 VTQRGLFVEMDNGV

-709 SSLTPSGTMLT
+709 SSLTAAGTLLT

-729 SGKNWS
+729 SGKNWN
-735 LGDTMM
+735 LGDRMM
-741 ITIVRADVNLGKID
+741 ITIVRADVNLGKVD
-755 FEVAPASTK
+755 FEPAQAKG

>member
-1 MTRFVQPRVK
+1 
-11 DGAVF
+11 
-16 LCYDRMSAAVW
+16 
-27 PLGRVGQLAHDWQRC
+27 
-42 GTLEAAAMEEQG
+42 
-54 EKNIM
+54 
-59 AMRDKIEH
+59 MRDKIEH
-67 AIQNQPCTVKD
+67 AIQNQPCTVKE
-78 LKSKFG
+78 LKQKFG
-84 GDRGSDR
+84 GERGADR
-91 KVMEAVDQLVHEAVI
+91 KVMEALDELVREAVV

-153 FTRGAMPGD
+153 FTKGAMPGD
-162 IVLVEKFEHPRV
+162 DVLVEKFEHPRV
-174 EGSDEGEILA
+174 EGSDEGAILA
-184 ILEEKNDLVGTAR
+184 ILTEKNDLVGTVR
-197 RIEGRLK
+197 RVEGRLR
-204 FVPDDCPAISMQMMR
+204 FVPDDCPAITMPLAR

-230 VAVEILQRGNR
+230 VAVEILNRGNR

-269 QDIRSRFP
+269 KDIRTRFP
-277 DKVRE
+277 DKVRD
-282 EAKKLENAEV
+282 EAKKFEGAEV
-292 SEKDT
+292 SEKDC

-325 TKTPEGG
+325 TRTSDGG

-349 SELDNEAFNRA
+349 TELDNEAFSRA

-375 QLSNGICSLNEG
+375 ALSNGICSLNENE
-387 VLRLAFS
+387 LRLAFS
-394 CLMHL
+394 CLMRL
-399 DKDGNL
+399 DKEGNL
-405 IDYRFV
+405 TDYRFV

-427 ALLAGSA
+427 ALLAGTA
-434 DDELKGKYHE
+434 DAEIKAKYAD
-444 VLSQLPAMK
+444 VIDQLPAMK

-472 SGEVKLILDED
+472 SGEVKLILDEN
-483 GHCIDVK
+483 GRCIDVK
-490 KRTSGESEAMIE
+490 KRTSGKSESMIE

-528 EEPNAEKLERLHTLL
+528 EEPNAEKLERLHALL

-558 PKELSAILEGVRGGP
+558 PKELSAILEGVRGTP

-589 VYEEK
+589 LYEEK

-623 IMTAQLKGM
+623 IMTDMLKGTE
-632 DKDTMVLRYSDFAEK
+632 KETMILRYTDFAER
-647 ASKQSSEREIIAM
+647 ASKQSSEREVIAM

-676 RHLGECYEGRISG
+676 RHLGECYEGTISG

-709 SSLTPSGTMLT
+709 SSLTPSGTSLT
-720 EGIRLSDPV
+720 EGVRLTDPA
-729 SGKNWS
+729 SGKTWS
-735 LGDTMM
+735 LGDKMM

-755 FEVAPASTK
+755 FEVAPAAKA

>member
-1 MTRFVQPRVK
+1 
-11 DGAVF
+11 
-16 LCYDRMSAAVW
+16 MS
-27 PLGRVGQLAHDWQRC
+27 
-42 GTLEAAAMEEQG
+42 
-54 EKNIM
+54 
-59 AMRDKIEH
+59 MRDKIEH
-67 AIQNQPCTVKD
+67 AIQNQPCTVKE
-78 LKSKFG
+78 LKQKFG
-84 GDRGSDR
+84 GERGADR
-91 KVMEAVDQLVHEAVI
+91 KVMEALDELVREAVV

-153 FTRGAMPGD
+153 FTKGAMPGD
-162 IVLVEKFEHPRV
+162 DVLVEKFEHPRV
-174 EGSDEGEILA
+174 EGSDEGAILA
-184 ILEEKNDLVGTAR
+184 ILTEKNDLVGTVR
-197 RIEGRLK
+197 RVEGRLR
-204 FVPDDCPAISMQMMR
+204 FVPDDCPAITMPLAR

-230 VAVEILQRGNR
+230 VAVEILNRGSR

-269 QDIRSRFP
+269 KDIRTRFP
-277 DKVRE
+277 DKVRD
-282 EAKKLENAEV
+282 EAKKFEGAEV
-292 SEKDT
+292 SEKDC

-325 TKTPEGG
+325 TRTSDGG

-349 SELDNEAFNRA
+349 TELDNEAFSRA

-375 QLSNGICSLNEG
+375 ALSNGICSLNENE
-387 VLRLAFS
+387 LRLAFS
-394 CLMHL
+394 CLMRL
-399 DKDGNL
+399 DKEGNL
-405 IDYRFV
+405 TDYRFV

-427 ALLAGSA
+427 ALLAGTA
-434 DDELKGKYHE
+434 DAEIKAKYAD
-444 VLSQLPAMK
+444 VIDQLPAMK

-460 RLRKERGCMDIE
+460 RLRKERGYMDIE
-472 SGEVKLILDED
+472 SGEVKLILDEN
-483 GHCIDVK
+483 GRCIDVK
-490 KRTSGESEAMIE
+490 KRTSGESESMIE

-528 EEPNAEKLERLHTLL
+528 EEPNAEKLERLHALL

-558 PKELSAILEGVRGGP
+558 PKELSAILEGVRGTP
-573 YEQIINTGM
+573 YEQIVNTGM

-589 VYEEK
+589 LYEEK

-623 IMTAQLKGM
+623 IMTDMLKGAE
-632 DKDTMVLRYSDFAEK
+632 KETMILRYTDFAER
-647 ASKQSSEREIIAM
+647 ASKQSSEREVIAM

-676 RHLGECYEGRISG
+676 RHLGECYEGTVSG

-709 SSLTPSGTMLT
+709 SSLTPSGTSLT
-720 EGIRLSDPV
+720 EGVRLTDPA
-729 SGKNWS
+729 SGKTWS
-735 LGDTMM
+735 LGDKMM

-755 FEVAPASTK
+755 FEVAPAAKA

>member
-1 MTRFVQPRVK
+1 
-11 DGAVF
+11 
-16 LCYDRMSAAVW
+16 
-27 PLGRVGQLAHDWQRC
+27 
-42 GTLEAAAMEEQG
+42 
-54 EKNIM
+54 
-59 AMRDKIEH
+59 MRDKIEH
-67 AIQNQPCTVKD
+67 AIQNQPCTVKE
-78 LKSKFG
+78 LKQKFG
-84 GDRGSDR
+84 GERGTDR
-91 KVMEAVDQLVHEAVI
+91 KVMEALDELVREAVV

-153 FTRGAMPGD
+153 FTKGAMPGD
-162 IVLVEKFEHPRV
+162 DVLVEKFEHPRV
-174 EGSDEGEILA
+174 EGSDEGAILA
-184 ILEEKNDLVGTAR
+184 ILTEKNDLVGTVR
-197 RIEGRLK
+197 RVEGRLR
-204 FVPDDCPAISMQMMR
+204 FVPDDCPAITMPLAR

-230 VAVEILQRGNR
+230 VAVEILNRGSR

-269 QDIRSRFP
+269 KDIRTRFP
-277 DKVRE
+277 DKVRD
-282 EAKKLENAEV
+282 EAKKFEGAEV
-292 SEKDT
+292 SEKDC

-325 TKTPEGG
+325 TRTSDGG

-338 IADVSNYVKPG
+338 IADVSNYVRPG
-349 SELDNEAFNRA
+349 TELDNEAFSRA

-375 QLSNGICSLNEG
+375 ALSNGICSLNENE
-387 VLRLAFS
+387 LRLAFS
-394 CLMHL
+394 CLMRL
-399 DKDGNL
+399 DKEGNL
-405 IDYRFV
+405 TDYRFV

-427 ALLAGSA
+427 ALLAGTA
-434 DDELKGKYHE
+434 DAEIKAKYAD
-444 VLSQLPAMK
+444 VIDQLPAMK

-460 RLRKERGCMDIE
+460 RLRRERGCMDIE
-472 SGEVKLILDED
+472 SGEVKLILDEN
-483 GHCIDVK
+483 GRCIDVK
-490 KRTSGESEAMIE
+490 KRTSGESESMIE

-528 EEPNAEKLERLHTLL
+528 EEPNAEKLERLHALL

-558 PKELSAILEGVRGGP
+558 PKELSAILEGVRGTP

-589 VYEEK
+589 LYEEK

-623 IMTAQLKGM
+623 IMTDLLKGTE
-632 DKDTMVLRYSDFAEK
+632 KETMILRYTDFAER
-647 ASKQSSEREIIAM
+647 ASKQSSEREVIAM

-676 RHLGECYEGRISG
+676 RHLGECYEGTISG

-709 SSLTPSGTMLT
+709 SSLTPSGTSLT
-720 EGIRLSDPV
+720 EGVRLTDPA
-729 SGKNWS
+729 SGKTWS
-735 LGDTMM
+735 LGDRMM

-755 FEVAPASTK
+755 FEVAPAAKA

>member
-1 MTRFVQPRVK
+1 
-11 DGAVF
+11 
-16 LCYDRMSAAVW
+16 MS
-27 PLGRVGQLAHDWQRC
+27 
-42 GTLEAAAMEEQG
+42 
-54 EKNIM
+54 
-59 AMRDKIEH
+59 MRDKIEH
-67 AIQNQPCTVKD
+67 AIQNQPCTVKE
-78 LKSKFG
+78 LKQKFG
-84 GDRGSDR
+84 GERGADR
-91 KVMEAVDQLVHEAVI
+91 KVMEALDELVREAVV

-153 FTRGAMPGD
+153 FTKGAMPGD
-162 IVLVEKFEHPRV
+162 DVLVEKFEHPRV
-174 EGSDEGEILA
+174 EGSDEGAILA
-184 ILEEKNDLVGTAR
+184 ILTEKNDLVGTVR
-197 RIEGRLK
+197 RVEGRLR
-204 FVPDDCPAISMQMMR
+204 FVPDDCPAITMPLAR

-230 VAVEILQRGNR
+230 VAVEILNRGNR

-269 QDIRSRFP
+269 KDIRTRFP
-277 DKVRE
+277 DKVRD
-282 EAKKLENAEV
+282 EAKKFEGAEV
-292 SEKDT
+292 SEKDC

-325 TKTPEGG
+325 TRTSDGG

-349 SELDNEAFNRA
+349 TELDNEAFSRA

-375 QLSNGICSLNEG
+375 ALSNGICSLNENE
-387 VLRLAFS
+387 LRLAFS
-394 CLMHL
+394 CLMRL
-399 DKDGNL
+399 DKEGGL
-405 IDYRFV
+405 TDYRFV

-427 ALLAGSA
+427 ALLAGTA
-434 DDELKGKYHE
+434 DAEIKAKYAD
-444 VLSQLPAMK
+444 VIDQLPAMK

-472 SGEVKLILDED
+472 SGEVKLILDEN
-483 GHCIDVK
+483 GRCIDVK
-490 KRTSGESEAMIE
+490 KRTSGESESMIE

-528 EEPNAEKLERLHTLL
+528 EEPNAEKLERLHALL

-552 AKDVPT
+552 AKDVPA
-558 PKELSAILEGVRGGP
+558 PKELSAILEGVRGTP

-589 VYEEK
+589 LYEEK

-623 IMTAQLKGM
+623 IMTDMLKGTE
-632 DKDTMVLRYSDFAEK
+632 KETMILRYTDFAER
-647 ASKQSSEREIIAM
+647 ASKQSSEREVIAM

-676 RHLGECYEGRISG
+676 RHLGECYEGTISG

-709 SSLTPSGTMLT
+709 SSLTPSGTSLT
-720 EGIRLSDPV
+720 EGVRLTDPT
-729 SGKNWS
+729 SGKTWS
-735 LGDTMM
+735 LGDKMM

-755 FEVAPASTK
+755 FEVAPAAKA

>member
-1 MTRFVQPRVK
+1 
-11 DGAVF
+11 
-16 LCYDRMSAAVW
+16 MS
-27 PLGRVGQLAHDWQRC
+27 
-42 GTLEAAAMEEQG
+42 
-54 EKNIM
+54 
-59 AMRDKIEH
+59 MRDKIEH
-67 AIQNQPCTVKD
+67 AIQNQPCTVKE
-78 LKSKFG
+78 LKQKFG
-84 GDRGSDR
+84 GERGADR
-91 KVMEAVDQLVHEAVI
+91 KVMEALDELVREAVV

-142 DGTSDIFIPGR
+142 DGTSDIFISGR
-153 FTRGAMPGD
+153 FTKGAMPGD
-162 IVLVEKFEHPRV
+162 DVLVEKFEHPRV
-174 EGSDEGEILA
+174 EGSDEGAILA
-184 ILEEKNDLVGTAR
+184 ILTEKNDLVGTVR
-197 RIEGRLK
+197 RVEGRLR
-204 FVPDDCPAISMQMMR
+204 FVPDDCPAITMPLAR

-230 VAVEILQRGNR
+230 VAVEILNRGNR

-269 QDIRSRFP
+269 KDIRTRFP
-277 DKVRE
+277 DKVRD
-282 EAKKLENAEV
+282 EAKKFEGAEV
-292 SEKDT
+292 SEKDC

-325 TKTPEGG
+325 TRTSDGG

-349 SELDNEAFNRA
+349 TELDNEAFSRA

-375 QLSNGICSLNEG
+375 ALSNGICSLNENE
-387 VLRLAFS
+387 LRLAFS
-394 CLMHL
+394 CLMRL
-399 DKDGNL
+399 DKEGNL
-405 IDYRFV
+405 TDYRFV

-427 ALLAGSA
+427 ALLAGTA
-434 DDELKGKYHE
+434 DAEIKAKYAD
-444 VLSQLPAMK
+444 VIDQLPAMK

-472 SGEVKLILDED
+472 SGEVKLILDEN
-483 GHCIDVK
+483 GRCIDVK
-490 KRTSGESEAMIE
+490 KRTSGESESMIE

-528 EEPNAEKLERLHTLL
+528 EEPNAEKLERLHALL

-558 PKELSAILEGVRGGP
+558 PKELSAILEGVRGTP

-589 VYEEK
+589 LYEEK

-623 IMTAQLKGM
+623 IMTDMLKGTE
-632 DKDTMVLRYSDFAEK
+632 KETMILRYTDFAER
-647 ASKQSSEREIIAM
+647 ASKQSSEREVIAM

-676 RHLGECYEGRISG
+676 RHLGECYEGTISG

-709 SSLTPSGTMLT
+709 SSLTPSGTSLT
-720 EGIRLSDPV
+720 EGVRLTDPA
-729 SGKNWS
+729 SGKTWS
-735 LGDTMM
+735 LGDKMM

-755 FEVAPASTK
+755 FEVAPAAKA

>member
-1 MTRFVQPRVK
+1 
-11 DGAVF
+11 
-16 LCYDRMSAAVW
+16 
-27 PLGRVGQLAHDWQRC
+27 
-42 GTLEAAAMEEQG
+42 
-54 EKNIM
+54 
-59 AMRDKIEH
+59 MRDKIEH
-67 AIQNQPCTVKD
+67 AIQNQPCTVKE
-78 LKSKFG
+78 LKQKFG
-84 GDRGSDR
+84 GERGADR
-91 KVMEAVDQLVHEAVI
+91 KVMEALDELVREAVV

-153 FTRGAMPGD
+153 FTKGAMPGD
-162 IVLVEKFEHPRV
+162 DVLVEKFEHPRV
-174 EGSDEGEILA
+174 EGSDEGAILA
-184 ILEEKNDLVGTAR
+184 ILTEKNDLVGTVR
-197 RIEGRLK
+197 RVEGRLR
-204 FVPDDCPAISMQMMR
+204 FVPDDCPAITMPLAR

-230 VAVEILQRGNR
+230 VAVEILNRGSR

-269 QDIRSRFP
+269 KDIRTRFP
-277 DKVRE
+277 DKVRD
-282 EAKKLENAEV
+282 EAKKFEGAEV
-292 SEKDT
+292 SEKDC

-325 TKTPEGG
+325 TRTSDGG

-349 SELDNEAFNRA
+349 TELDNEAFSRA

-375 QLSNGICSLNEG
+375 ALSNGICSLNENE
-387 VLRLAFS
+387 LRLAFS
-394 CLMHL
+394 CLMRL
-399 DKDGNL
+399 DKEGNL
-405 IDYRFV
+405 TDYRFV

-427 ALLAGSA
+427 ALLAGTA
-434 DDELKGKYHE
+434 DAEIKAKYAD
-444 VLSQLPAMK
+444 VIDQLPAMK

-472 SGEVKLILDED
+472 SGEVKLILDEN
-483 GHCIDVK
+483 GRCIDVK
-490 KRTSGESEAMIE
+490 KRTSGESESMIE

-528 EEPNAEKLERLHTLL
+528 EEPNAEKLERLHALL

-558 PKELSAILEGVRGGP
+558 PKELSAILEGVRGTS

-589 VYEEK
+589 LYEEK

-623 IMTAQLKGM
+623 IMTDLLKGTE
-632 DKDTMVLRYSDFAEK
+632 KETIILRYTDFAER
-647 ASKQSSEREIIAM
+647 ASKQSSEREVIAM

-676 RHLGECYEGRISG
+676 RHLGECYEGTISG

-709 SSLTPSGTMLT
+709 SSLTPSGTSLT
-720 EGIRLSDPV
+720 EGVRLTDPA
-729 SGKNWS
+729 SGKTWS
-735 LGDTMM
+735 LGDRMM
-741 ITIVRADVNLGKID
+741 ITIVRTDVNLGKID
-755 FEVAPASTK
+755 FEVAPAAKA

>member
-1 MTRFVQPRVK
+1 
-11 DGAVF
+11 
-16 LCYDRMSAAVW
+16 MS
-27 PLGRVGQLAHDWQRC
+27 
-42 GTLEAAAMEEQG
+42 
-54 EKNIM
+54 
-59 AMRDKIEH
+59 MRDKIEH
-67 AIQNQPCTVKD
+67 AIQNQPCTVKE
-78 LKSKFG
+78 LKQKFG
-84 GDRGSDR
+84 GERGADR
-91 KVMEAVDQLVHEAVI
+91 KVMEALDELVREAVV

-153 FTRGAMPGD
+153 FTKGAMPGD
-162 IVLVEKFEHPRV
+162 DVLVEKFEHPRV
-174 EGSDEGEILA
+174 EGSDEGAILA
-184 ILEEKNDLVGTAR
+184 ILTEKNDLVGTVR
-197 RIEGRLK
+197 RVEGRLR
-204 FVPDDCPAISMQMMR
+204 FVPDDCPAITMPLAR

-230 VAVEILQRGNR
+230 VAVEILNRGNR

-269 QDIRSRFP
+269 KDIRTRFP
-277 DKVRE
+277 DKVRD
-282 EAKKLENAEV
+282 EAKKFEGAEV
-292 SEKDT
+292 SEKDC
-297 EGRMDLRALPIF
+297 EGRMDLRTLPIF

-325 TKTPEGG
+325 TRTSDGG

-349 SELDNEAFNRA
+349 TELDNEAFSRA

-375 QLSNGICSLNEG
+375 ALSNGICSLNENE
-387 VLRLAFS
+387 LRLAFS
-394 CLMHL
+394 CLMRL
-399 DKDGNL
+399 DKEGNL
-405 IDYRFV
+405 TDYRFV

-427 ALLAGSA
+427 ALLAGTA
-434 DDELKGKYHE
+434 DAEIKAKYAD
-444 VLSQLPAMK
+444 VIDQLPAMK

-472 SGEVKLILDED
+472 SGEVKLILDEN
-483 GHCIDVK
+483 GRCIDVK
-490 KRTSGESEAMIE
+490 KRTSGESESMIE

-528 EEPNAEKLERLHTLL
+528 EEPNAEKLERLHALL

-558 PKELSAILEGVRGGP
+558 PKELSAILEGVRGTP

-589 VYEEK
+589 LYEEK

-623 IMTAQLKGM
+623 IMTDMLKGTE
-632 DKDTMVLRYSDFAEK
+632 KETMILRYTDFAER
-647 ASKQSSEREIIAM
+647 ASKQSSEREVIAM

-676 RHLGECYEGRISG
+676 RHLGECYEGTISG

-709 SSLTPSGTMLT
+709 SSLTPSGTSLT
-720 EGIRLSDPV
+720 EGVRLTDPA
-729 SGKNWS
+729 SGKTWS
-735 LGDTMM
+735 LGDKMM

-755 FEVAPASTK
+755 FEVAPAAKA

>member
-1 MTRFVQPRVK
+1 
-11 DGAVF
+11 
-16 LCYDRMSAAVW
+16 MS
-27 PLGRVGQLAHDWQRC
+27 
-42 GTLEAAAMEEQG
+42 
-54 EKNIM
+54 
-59 AMRDKIEH
+59 MRDKIEH
-67 AIQNQPCTVKD
+67 AIQNQPCTVKE
-78 LKSKFG
+78 LKQKFG
-84 GDRGSDR
+84 GERGADR
-91 KVMEAVDQLVHEAVI
+91 KVMEALDELVREAVV

-153 FTRGAMPGD
+153 FTKGAMPGD
-162 IVLVEKFEHPRV
+162 EVLVEKFEHPRM
-174 EGSDEGEILA
+174 EGSDEGTILA
-184 ILEEKNDLVGTAR
+184 VLTEKNDLVGTVR
-197 RIEGRLK
+197 RVEGRLR
-204 FVPDDCPAISMQMMR
+204 FVPDDCPAITMPLAR

-230 VAVEILQRGNR
+230 VAVEILNRGNR

-269 QDIRSRFP
+269 KDIRTRFP

-282 EAKKLENAEV
+282 EAKKFEGAEI
-292 SEKDT
+292 SEKDC

-315 TKDIDDAISL
+315 TKDIDDAVSL
-325 TKTPEGG
+325 TRTSDGG

-349 SELDNEAFNRA
+349 TELDNEAFSRA

-375 QLSNGICSLNEG
+375 ALSNGICSLNENE
-387 VLRLAFS
+387 LRLAFS
-394 CLMHL
+394 CLMRL

-405 IDYRFV
+405 TDYRFV

-422 YSEIN
+422 YAEIN
-427 ALLAGSA
+427 ALLAGTA
-434 DDELKGKYHE
+434 DAEIKAKYADVIDH
-444 VLSQLPAMK
+444 LPAMK

-472 SGEVKLILDED
+472 SGEVKLILDEN
-483 GHCIDVK
+483 GRCIDVK
-490 KRTSGESEAMIE
+490 KRTSGESESMIE

-528 EEPNAEKLERLHTLL
+528 EEPNAEKLERLHALL

-552 AKDVPT
+552 AKEVPT
-558 PKELSAILEGVRGGP
+558 PKELSAILEGVRGTP

-589 VYEEK
+589 LYEEK

-623 IMTAQLKGM
+623 IMTDLLKGTE
-632 DKDTMVLRYSDFAEK
+632 KETMILRYTDFAER
-647 ASKQSSEREIIAM
+647 ASKQSSEREVVAM

-676 RHLGECYEGRISG
+676 RHLGECYEGTISG

-709 SSLTPSGTMLT
+709 SSLTPSGTSLT
-720 EGIRLSDPV
+720 EGVRLTDPA
-729 SGKNWS
+729 SGKSWS
-735 LGDTMM
+735 LGDKMM

-755 FEVAPASTK
+755 FEVAPAAKN

>member
-1 MTRFVQPRVK
+1 
-11 DGAVF
+11 
-16 LCYDRMSAAVW
+16 
-27 PLGRVGQLAHDWQRC
+27 
-42 GTLEAAAMEEQG
+42 
-54 EKNIM
+54 
-59 AMRDKIEH
+59 MRDKIEH
-67 AIQNQPCTVKD
+67 AIQNQPCTVKE
-78 LKSKFG
+78 LKQKFG
-84 GDRGSDR
+84 GERGADR
-91 KVMEAVDQLVHEAVI
+91 KVMEALDELVREAVV

-153 FTRGAMPGD
+153 FTKGAMPGD
-162 IVLVEKFEHPRV
+162 DVLVEKFEHPRV
-174 EGSDEGEILA
+174 EGSDEGAILA
-184 ILEEKNDLVGTAR
+184 ILTEKNDLVGTVR
-197 RIEGRLK
+197 RVEGRLR
-204 FVPDDCPAISMQMMR
+204 FVPDDCPAITMPLAR

-230 VAVEILQRGNR
+230 VAVEILNRGNR

-269 QDIRSRFP
+269 KDIRTRFP
-277 DKVRE
+277 DKVRD
-282 EAKKLENAEV
+282 EAKKFEGAEV
-292 SEKDT
+292 SEKDC

-325 TKTPEGG
+325 TRTSDGG

-349 SELDNEAFNRA
+349 TELDNEAFSRA

-375 QLSNGICSLNEG
+375 ALSNGICSLNENE
-387 VLRLAFS
+387 LRLAFS
-394 CLMHL
+394 CLMRL
-399 DKDGNL
+399 DKEGGL
-405 IDYRFV
+405 TDYRFV

-427 ALLAGSA
+427 ALLAGTA
-434 DDELKGKYHE
+434 DAEIKAKYAD
-444 VLSQLPAMK
+444 VIDQLPAMK

-472 SGEVKLILDED
+472 SGEVKLILDEN
-483 GHCIDVK
+483 GRCIDVK
-490 KRTSGESEAMIE
+490 KRTSGESESMIE

-528 EEPNAEKLERLHTLL
+528 EEPNAEKLERLHALL

-558 PKELSAILEGVRGGP
+558 PKELSAVLEGVRGTP

-589 VYEEK
+589 LYEEK

-623 IMTAQLKGM
+623 IMTDMLKGTE
-632 DKDTMVLRYSDFAEK
+632 KETMILRYTDFAER
-647 ASKQSSEREIIAM
+647 ASKQSSEREVIAM

-676 RHLGECYEGRISG
+676 RHLGECYEGTVSG

-709 SSLTPSGTMLT
+709 SSLTPSGTSLT
-720 EGIRLSDPV
+720 EGVRLTDPA
-729 SGKNWS
+729 SGKTWS
-735 LGDTMM
+735 LGDKMM

-755 FEVAPASTK
+755 FEVAPAAKA

>member
-1 MTRFVQPRVK
+1 
-11 DGAVF
+11 
-16 LCYDRMSAAVW
+16 
-27 PLGRVGQLAHDWQRC
+27 
-42 GTLEAAAMEEQG
+42 
-54 EKNIM
+54 
-59 AMRDKIEH
+59 MRDKIEH
-67 AIQNQPCTVKD
+67 AIQNQPCTVKE
-78 LKSKFG
+78 LKQKFG
-84 GDRGSDR
+84 GERGADR
-91 KVMEAVDQLVHEAVI
+91 KVMEALDELVREAVV

-153 FTRGAMPGD
+153 FTKGAMPGD
-162 IVLVEKFEHPRV
+162 DVLVEKFEHPRV
-174 EGSDEGEILA
+174 EGSDEGAILA
-184 ILEEKNDLVGTAR
+184 ILTEKNDLVGTVR
-197 RIEGRLK
+197 RVEGRLR
-204 FVPDDCPAISMQMMR
+204 FVPDDCPAITMPLAR

-230 VAVEILQRGNR
+230 VAVEILNRGNR

-269 QDIRSRFP
+269 KDIRTRFP
-277 DKVRE
+277 DKVRD
-282 EAKKLENAEV
+282 EAKKFEGAEV
-292 SEKDT
+292 SEKDC

-325 TKTPEGG
+325 TRTSDGG

-349 SELDNEAFNRA
+349 TELDNEAFSRA

-375 QLSNGICSLNEG
+375 ALSNGICSLNENE
-387 VLRLAFS
+387 LRLAFS
-394 CLMHL
+394 CLMRL
-399 DKDGNL
+399 DKEGNL
-405 IDYRFV
+405 TDYRFV

-427 ALLAGSA
+427 ALLAGTA
-434 DDELKGKYHE
+434 DAEIKAKYAD
-444 VLSQLPAMK
+444 VIDQLPAMK

-472 SGEVKLILDED
+472 SGEVKLILDEN
-483 GHCIDVK
+483 GRCIDVK
-490 KRTSGESEAMIE
+490 KRTSGESESMIE

-528 EEPNAEKLERLHTLL
+528 EEPNAEKLERLHALL

-552 AKDVPT
+552 AKDVPA
-558 PKELSAILEGVRGGP
+558 PKELSAILEGVRGTP

-589 VYEEK
+589 LYEEK

-623 IMTAQLKGM
+623 IMTDMLKGTE
-632 DKDTMVLRYSDFAEK
+632 KETMILRYTDFAER
-647 ASKQSSEREIIAM
+647 ASKQSSEREVIAM

-676 RHLGECYEGRISG
+676 RHLGECYEGTISG
-689 VTQRGLFIELDNGV
+689 VTQRGLFI
-703 EGFVPA
+703 
-709 SSLTPSGTMLT
+709 
-720 EGIRLSDPV
+720 
-729 SGKNWS
+729 
-735 LGDTMM
+735 
-741 ITIVRADVNLGKID
+741 
-755 FEVAPASTK
+755 

>member
-1 MTRFVQPRVK
+1 
-11 DGAVF
+11 
-16 LCYDRMSAAVW
+16 MS
-27 PLGRVGQLAHDWQRC
+27 L
-42 GTLEAAAMEEQG
+42 
-54 EKNIM
+54 
-59 AMRDKIEH
+59 RDKIEH
-67 AIQNQPCTVKD
+67 AIQNQPCTVKE
-78 LKSKFG
+78 LKQKFG
-84 GDRGSDR
+84 GERGADR
-91 KVMEAVDQLVHEAVI
+91 KVMEALDELVREAVV

-153 FTRGAMPGD
+153 FTKGAMPGD
-162 IVLVEKFEHPRV
+162 DVLVEKFEHPRV
-174 EGSDEGEILA
+174 EGSDEGAILA
-184 ILEEKNDLVGTAR
+184 ILTEKNDLVGTVR
-197 RIEGRLK
+197 RVEGRLR
-204 FVPDDCPAISMQMMR
+204 FVPDDCPAITMPLAR

-230 VAVEILQRGNR
+230 VAVEILNRGNR

-269 QDIRSRFP
+269 KDIRTRFP
-277 DKVRE
+277 DKVRD
-282 EAKKLENAEV
+282 EAKKFEGAEV
-292 SEKDT
+292 SEKDC

-325 TKTPEGG
+325 TRTSDGG

-349 SELDNEAFNRA
+349 TELDNEAFSRA

-375 QLSNGICSLNEG
+375 ALSNGICSLNENE
-387 VLRLAFS
+387 LRLAFS
-394 CLMHL
+394 CLMRL
-399 DKDGNL
+399 DKDGGL
-405 IDYRFV
+405 TDYRFV

-427 ALLAGSA
+427 ALLAGTA
-434 DDELKGKYHE
+434 DAEIKAKYAD
-444 VLSQLPAMK
+444 VIDQLPAMK

-472 SGEVKLILDED
+472 SGEVKLILDEN
-483 GHCIDVK
+483 GRCIDVK
-490 KRTSGESEAMIE
+490 KRTSGESESMIE

-528 EEPNAEKLERLHTLL
+528 EEPNAEKLERLHALL

-558 PKELSAILEGVRGGP
+558 PKELSAILEGVRGTP

-589 VYEEK
+589 LYEEK

-623 IMTAQLKGM
+623 IMTDMLKGTE
-632 DKDTMVLRYSDFAEK
+632 KETMILRYTDFAER
-647 ASKQSSEREIIAM
+647 ASKQSSEREVIAM

-676 RHLGECYEGRISG
+676 RHLGECYEGTISG

-709 SSLTPSGTMLT
+709 SSLTPSGTSLT
-720 EGIRLSDPV
+720 EGVRLTDPA
-729 SGKNWS
+729 SGKTWS
-735 LGDTMM
+735 LGDKMM

-755 FEVAPASTK
+755 FEVAPAAKA

>member
-1 MTRFVQPRVK
+1 
-11 DGAVF
+11 
-16 LCYDRMSAAVW
+16 
-27 PLGRVGQLAHDWQRC
+27 
-42 GTLEAAAMEEQG
+42 
-54 EKNIM
+54 
-59 AMRDKIEH
+59 MRDKIEH
-67 AIQNQPCTVKD
+67 AIQNQPCTVKE
-78 LKSKFG
+78 LKQKFG
-84 GDRGSDR
+84 GERGADR
-91 KVMEAVDQLVHEAVI
+91 KVMEALDELVREAVV

-153 FTRGAMPGD
+153 FTKGAMPGD
-162 IVLVEKFEHPRV
+162 DVLVEKFEHPRV
-174 EGSDEGEILA
+174 EGSDEGAILA
-184 ILEEKNDLVGTAR
+184 ILTEKNDLVGTVR
-197 RIEGRLK
+197 RVEGRLR
-204 FVPDDCPAISMQMMR
+204 FVPDDCPAITMPLAR

-230 VAVEILQRGNR
+230 VAVEILNRGNR

-269 QDIRSRFP
+269 KDIRTRFP
-277 DKVRE
+277 DKVRD
-282 EAKKLENAEV
+282 EAKKFEGAEV
-292 SEKDT
+292 SEKDC

-325 TKTPEGG
+325 TRTSDGG

-349 SELDNEAFNRA
+349 TELDNEAFSRA

-375 QLSNGICSLNEG
+375 ALSNGICSLNENE
-387 VLRLAFS
+387 LRLAFS
-394 CLMHL
+394 CLMRL
-399 DKDGNL
+399 DKEGNL
-405 IDYRFV
+405 TDYRFV

-427 ALLAGSA
+427 ALLAGTA
-434 DDELKGKYHE
+434 DAEIKAKYAD
-444 VLSQLPAMK
+444 VIDQLPAMK

-472 SGEVKLILDED
+472 SGEVKLILDEN
-483 GHCIDVK
+483 GRCIDVK
-490 KRTSGESEAMIE
+490 KRTSGESESMIE

-558 PKELSAILEGVRGGP
+558 PKELSAILEGVRGTP

-589 VYEEK
+589 LYEEK

-623 IMTAQLKGM
+623 IMTDMLKGTE
-632 DKDTMVLRYSDFAEK
+632 KETMILRYTDFAER
-647 ASKQSSEREIIAM
+647 ASKQSSEREVIAM

-676 RHLGECYEGRISG
+676 RHLGECYEGTISG

-709 SSLTPSGTMLT
+709 SSLTPSGTSLT
-720 EGIRLSDPV
+720 EGIRLTDPA
-729 SGKNWS
+729 SGKTWS
-735 LGDTMM
+735 LGDKMM

-755 FEVAPASTK
+755 FEVAPAAKA

>member
-1 MTRFVQPRVK
+1 
-11 DGAVF
+11 
-16 LCYDRMSAAVW
+16 MS
-27 PLGRVGQLAHDWQRC
+27 
-42 GTLEAAAMEEQG
+42 
-54 EKNIM
+54 
-59 AMRDKIEH
+59 MRDKIEH
-67 AIQNQPCTVKD
+67 AIQNQPCTVKE
-78 LKSKFG
+78 LKQKFG
-84 GDRGSDR
+84 GERGADR
-91 KVMEAVDQLVHEAVI
+91 KVMEALDELVREAVV

-153 FTRGAMPGD
+153 FTKGAMPGD
-162 IVLVEKFEHPRV
+162 DVLVEKFEHPRV
-174 EGSDEGEILA
+174 EGSDEGAILA
-184 ILEEKNDLVGTAR
+184 ILTEKNDLVGTVR
-197 RIEGRLK
+197 RVEGRLR
-204 FVPDDCPAISMQMMR
+204 FVPDDCPAITMPLAR

-230 VAVEILQRGNR
+230 VAVEILNRGSR

-269 QDIRSRFP
+269 KDIRTRFP
-277 DKVRE
+277 DKVRD
-282 EAKKLENAEV
+282 EAKKFEGAEV
-292 SEKDT
+292 SEKDC

-325 TKTPEGG
+325 TRTSDGG

-349 SELDNEAFNRA
+349 TELDNEAFSRA

-375 QLSNGICSLNEG
+375 ALSNGICSLNENE
-387 VLRLAFS
+387 LRLAFS
-394 CLMHL
+394 CLMRL
-399 DKDGNL
+399 DKEGNL
-405 IDYRFV
+405 TDYRFV

-427 ALLAGSA
+427 ALLAGTA
-434 DDELKGKYHE
+434 DAEIKAKYAD
-444 VLSQLPAMK
+444 VIDQLPAMK

-460 RLRKERGCMDIE
+460 RLRRERGCMDIE
-472 SGEVKLILDED
+472 SGEVKLILDEN
-483 GHCIDVK
+483 GRCIDVK
-490 KRTSGESEAMIE
+490 KRTSGESESMIE

-528 EEPNAEKLERLHTLL
+528 EEPNAEKLERLHALL

-558 PKELSAILEGVRGGP
+558 PKELSAILEGVRGTP

-589 VYEEK
+589 LYEEK

-623 IMTAQLKGM
+623 IMTDLLKGTE
-632 DKDTMVLRYSDFAEK
+632 KETMILRYTDFAER
-647 ASKQSSEREIIAM
+647 ASKQSSEREVIAM

-676 RHLGECYEGRISG
+676 RHLGECYEGTISG

-709 SSLTPSGTMLT
+709 SSLTPSGTSLT
-720 EGIRLSDPV
+720 EGVRLTDPA
-729 SGKNWS
+729 SGKTWS
-735 LGDTMM
+735 LGDRMM
-741 ITIVRADVNLGKID
+741 ITIVRADANLGKID
-755 FEVAPASTK
+755 FEVAPAAKA

>member
-1 MTRFVQPRVK
+1 
-11 DGAVF
+11 
-16 LCYDRMSAAVW
+16 MS
-27 PLGRVGQLAHDWQRC
+27 
-42 GTLEAAAMEEQG
+42 
-54 EKNIM
+54 
-59 AMRDKIEH
+59 MRDKIEH
-67 AIQNQPCTVKD
+67 AIQNQPCTVKE
-78 LKSKFG
+78 LKLKFG
-84 GDRGSDR
+84 GERGADR
-91 KVMEAVDQLVHEAVI
+91 KVMEALDELVREAVV

-153 FTRGAMPGD
+153 FTKGAMPGD
-162 IVLVEKFEHPRV
+162 DVLVEKFEHPRV
-174 EGSDEGEILA
+174 EGSDEGAILA
-184 ILEEKNDLVGTAR
+184 VLTEKNDLVGTVR

-204 FVPDDCPAISMQMMR
+204 FVPDDCPAISMQLMR

-230 VAVEILQRGNR
+230 VAVEILMRGNR

-269 QDIRSRFP
+269 RDIHTRFP

-282 EAKKLENAEV
+282 EAKKFEGMTV
-292 SEKDT
+292 SEKDC

-325 TKTPEGG
+325 TRTPEGG

-349 SELDNEAFNRA
+349 SELNEEAFNRA

-375 QLSNGICSLNEG
+375 SLSNGICSLNEKE
-387 VLRLAFS
+387 LRLAFS
-394 CLMHL
+394 CLMRL

-405 IDYRFV
+405 TDYRFV
-411 KSIIRSRVKGV
+411 KSVICSRVKGV

-427 ALLAGSA
+427 ALLAGTA
-434 DDELKGKYHE
+434 DAEIQAKYAE
-444 VLSQLPAMK
+444 VLDQLPAMK
-453 ELYGHRA
+453 ELYSHRA
-460 RLRKERGCMDIE
+460 RLRTERGCIDFE

-528 EEPNAEKLERLHTLL
+528 EEPNGEKLERLHALL

-558 PKELSAILEGVRGGP
+558 PKELSAILEGVRGTSF
-573 YEQIINTGM
+573 EEIINTGM

-589 VYEEK
+589 CYEEK

-623 IMTAQLKGM
+623 IMTDLLSGT
-632 DKDTMVLRYSDFAEK
+632 DKETMAIRYTDFA
-647 ASKQSSEREIIAM
+647 AQAAKQSSEREVIAV

-676 RHLGECYEGRISG
+676 RHLGECYEGIISG
-689 VTQRGLFIELDNGV
+689 VTQRGLFVELENGV

-709 SSLTPSGTMLT
+709 SSLTATGTTLT

-729 SGKNWS
+729 SGKNWN
-735 LGDTMM
+735 LGDSMM
-741 ITIVRADVNLGKID
+741 ITIVRADVNLGKVD
-755 FEVAPASTK
+755 FEVAPENKQ

>member
-1 MTRFVQPRVK
+1 
-11 DGAVF
+11 
-16 LCYDRMSAAVW
+16 
-27 PLGRVGQLAHDWQRC
+27 
-42 GTLEAAAMEEQG
+42 
-54 EKNIM
+54 
-59 AMRDKIEH
+59 MRDKIEH
-67 AIQNQPCTVKD
+67 AIQNQPCTVKE
-78 LKSKFG
+78 LKLKFG
-84 GDRGSDR
+84 GERGADR
-91 KVMEAVDQLVHEAVI
+91 KVMEALDELVREAVV

-153 FTRGAMPGD
+153 FTKGAMPGD
-162 IVLVEKFEHPRV
+162 DVLVEKFEHPRV
-174 EGSDEGEILA
+174 EGSDEGAILA
-184 ILEEKNDLVGTAR
+184 ILTEKNDLVGTVR
-197 RIEGRLK
+197 RVEGRLR
-204 FVPDDCPAISMQMMR
+204 FVPDDCPAITMPLAR

-230 VAVEILQRGNR
+230 VAVEILNRGNR

-269 QDIRSRFP
+269 KDIRTRFP
-277 DKVRE
+277 DKVRD
-282 EAKKLENAEV
+282 EAKKFEGAEV
-292 SEKDT
+292 SEKDC

-325 TKTPEGG
+325 TRTSDGG

-349 SELDNEAFNRA
+349 TELDNEAFSRA

-375 QLSNGICSLNEG
+375 ALSNGICSLNENE
-387 VLRLAFS
+387 LRLAFS
-394 CLMHL
+394 CLMRL
-399 DKDGNL
+399 DKEGNL
-405 IDYRFV
+405 TDYRFV

-422 YSEIN
+422 SSEIN
-427 ALLAGSA
+427 ALLAGTA
-434 DDELKGKYHE
+434 DAEIKAKYAD
-444 VLSQLPAMK
+444 VIDQLPAMK

-472 SGEVKLILDED
+472 SGEVKLILDEN
-483 GHCIDVK
+483 GRCIDVK
-490 KRTSGESEAMIE
+490 KRTSGESESMIE

-528 EEPNAEKLERLHTLL
+528 EEPNAEKLERLHALL

-558 PKELSAILEGVRGGP
+558 PKELSAILEGVRGTP

-589 VYEEK
+589 LYEEK

-623 IMTAQLKGM
+623 IMTDMLKGTE
-632 DKDTMVLRYSDFAEK
+632 KETMILRYTDFAER
-647 ASKQSSEREIIAM
+647 ASKQSSEREVIAM

-676 RHLGECYEGRISG
+676 RHLGECYEGTISG

-709 SSLTPSGTMLT
+709 SSLTPSGTSLT
-720 EGIRLSDPV
+720 EGVRLTDPA
-729 SGKNWS
+729 SGKTWS
-735 LGDTMM
+735 LGDKMM

-755 FEVAPASTK
+755 FEVAPAAKA

>member
-1 MTRFVQPRVK
+1 
-11 DGAVF
+11 
-16 LCYDRMSAAVW
+16 
-27 PLGRVGQLAHDWQRC
+27 
-42 GTLEAAAMEEQG
+42 
-54 EKNIM
+54 M
-59 AMRDKIEH
+59 AIRDKIEH
-67 AIQNQPCTVKD
+67 AIQMQPCTVKT
-78 LKSKFG
+78 LKARFG
-84 GDRGSDR
+84 GDRAADR
-91 KVMEAVDQLVHEAVI
+91 KVMEALDELVRQAVV

-115 VRSGRADKAL
+115 VRSGRAEKAL

-142 DGTSDIFIPGR
+142 DGQSDVFIPGR

-162 IVLVEKFEHPRV
+162 QVLVEKFAHPRV

-184 ILEEKNDLVGTAR
+184 ILTEHNNLVGTAK
-197 RIEGRLK
+197 RIDGRLK
-204 FVPDDCPAISMQMMR
+204 FVPDDCPAISMQLMR
-219 DCEGG
+219 GSEGG

-230 VAVEILQRGNR
+230 VAVEILQRGTR
-241 QEDHRVGVAMRFGSS
+241 QEDHRVGVTMRFGSA

-269 QDIRSRFP
+269 QDIRGRFP
-277 DKVRE
+277 EEVRE
-282 EAKKLENAEV
+282 EAKKLEDAAV
-292 SEKDT
+292 SEADT
-297 EGRMDLRALPIF
+297 KGRLDLRSLPIF
-309 TIDSAE
+309 TIDSAS

-325 TKTPEGG
+325 TRTPEGD

-338 IADVSNYVKPG
+338 IADVSHYVRPG
-349 SELDNEAFNRA
+349 TETDNEAFRRA

-375 QLSNGICSLNEG
+375 ALSNGICSLNEG
-387 VLRLAFS
+387 ELRLAFS
-394 CLMHL
+394 CLMRL
-399 DKDGNL
+399 DNNGEL
-405 IDYRFV
+405 TDYRFV
-411 KSIIRSRVKGV
+411 KSVIRSRVKGV

-427 ALLAGSA
+427 ALLAGST
-434 DDELKGKYHE
+434 DPELQAKYAE
-444 VLSQLPAMK
+444 VSEQLPAMK

-460 RLRKERGCMDIE
+460 RLRRERGCMDIE
-472 SGEVKLILDED
+472 SGEVKLILDEE
-483 GHCIDVK
+483 GRCIDVQ

-528 EEPNAEKLERLHTLL
+528 EEPNAEKLERLHALL
-543 QACGINDHF
+543 TACGINDHF
-552 AKDVPT
+552 AKDVPA
-558 PKELSAILEGVRGGP
+558 PKELSAILEGVRGTA

-589 VYEEK
+589 QYEAK

-623 IMTAQLKGM
+623 ILTDLLSGTNKETMT
-632 DKDTMVLRYSDFAEK
+632 LRYTDFAEQ
-647 ASKQSSEREIIAM
+647 AAKQSSEREVIAM

-676 RHLGECYEGRISG
+676 RHLGESYEGSISG
-689 VTQRGLFIELDNGV
+689 VTQRGLFVEMDNGV

-709 SSLTPSGTMLT
+709 SSLTAAGTLLT

-729 SGKNWS
+729 SGKNWN
-735 LGDTMM
+735 LGDRMM
-741 ITIVRADVNLGKID
+741 ITIVRADVNLGKVD
-755 FEVAPASTK
+755 FEPAQAKG

>member
-1 MTRFVQPRVK
+1 
-11 DGAVF
+11 
-16 LCYDRMSAAVW
+16 
-27 PLGRVGQLAHDWQRC
+27 
-42 GTLEAAAMEEQG
+42 
-54 EKNIM
+54 
-59 AMRDKIEH
+59 MRDKIEH
-67 AIQNQPCTVKD
+67 AIQNQPCTVKE
-78 LKSKFG
+78 LKQKFG
-84 GDRGSDR
+84 GERGADR
-91 KVMEAVDQLVHEAVI
+91 KVMEALDELVREAVV

-153 FTRGAMPGD
+153 FTKGAMPGD
-162 IVLVEKFEHPRV
+162 DVLVEKFEHPRV
-174 EGSDEGEILA
+174 EGSDEGAILA
-184 ILEEKNDLVGTAR
+184 ILTEKNDLVGTVR
-197 RIEGRLK
+197 RVEGRLR
-204 FVPDDCPAISMQMMR
+204 FVPDDCPAITMPLAR

-230 VAVEILQRGNR
+230 VAVEILNRGNR

-269 QDIRSRFP
+269 KDIRTRFP
-277 DKVRE
+277 DKVRD
-282 EAKKLENAEV
+282 EAKKFEGAEV
-292 SEKDT
+292 SEKDC

-325 TKTPEGG
+325 TRTSDGG

-349 SELDNEAFNRA
+349 TELDNEAFSRA

-375 QLSNGICSLNEG
+375 ALSNGICSLNENE
-387 VLRLAFS
+387 LRLAFS
-394 CLMHL
+394 CLMRL
-399 DKDGNL
+399 DKEGNL
-405 IDYRFV
+405 TDYRFV

-427 ALLAGSA
+427 ALLAGTA
-434 DDELKGKYHE
+434 DAEIKAKYAD
-444 VLSQLPAMK
+444 VIDQLPAMK

-472 SGEVKLILDED
+472 SGEVKLILDEN
-483 GHCIDVK
+483 GRCIDVK
-490 KRTSGESEAMIE
+490 KRTSGESESMIE

-558 PKELSAILEGVRGGP
+558 PKELSAILEGVRGTP

-589 VYEEK
+589 LYEEK

-623 IMTAQLKGM
+623 IMTDMLKGTE
-632 DKDTMVLRYSDFAEK
+632 KETMILRYTDFAER
-647 ASKQSSEREIIAM
+647 ASKQSSEREVIAM

-676 RHLGECYEGRISG
+676 RHLGECYEGTISG

-709 SSLTPSGTMLT
+709 SSLTPSGTSLT
-720 EGIRLSDPV
+720 EGVRLTDPA
-729 SGKNWS
+729 SGKTWS
-735 LGDTMM
+735 LGDKMM

-755 FEVAPASTK
+755 FEVAPVAKA

>member
-1 MTRFVQPRVK
+1 
-11 DGAVF
+11 
-16 LCYDRMSAAVW
+16 
-27 PLGRVGQLAHDWQRC
+27 
-42 GTLEAAAMEEQG
+42 
-54 EKNIM
+54 
-59 AMRDKIEH
+59 MRDKIEY
-67 AIQNQPCTVKD
+67 AIQNQPCTVKE
-78 LKSKFG
+78 LKQKFG
-84 GDRGSDR
+84 GERGADR
-91 KVMEAVDQLVHEAVI
+91 KVMEALDELVREAVV

-153 FTRGAMPGD
+153 FTKGAMPGD
-162 IVLVEKFEHPRV
+162 DVLVEKFEHPRV
-174 EGSDEGEILA
+174 EGSDEGAILA
-184 ILEEKNDLVGTAR
+184 ILTEKNDLVGTVR
-197 RIEGRLK
+197 RVEGRLR
-204 FVPDDCPAISMQMMR
+204 FVPDDCPAITMPLAR

-230 VAVEILQRGNR
+230 VAVEILNRGNR

-269 QDIRSRFP
+269 KDIRTRFP
-277 DKVRE
+277 DKVRD
-282 EAKKLENAEV
+282 EAKKFEGAEV
-292 SEKDT
+292 SEKDC

-325 TKTPEGG
+325 TRTSDGG

-349 SELDNEAFNRA
+349 TELDNEAFSRA

-375 QLSNGICSLNEG
+375 ALSNGICSLNENE
-387 VLRLAFS
+387 LRLAFS
-394 CLMHL
+394 CLMRL
-399 DKDGNL
+399 DKEGGL
-405 IDYRFV
+405 TDYRFV

-427 ALLAGSA
+427 ALLAGTA
-434 DDELKGKYHE
+434 DAEIKAKYAD
-444 VLSQLPAMK
+444 VIDQLPAMK

-472 SGEVKLILDED
+472 SGEVKLILDEN
-483 GHCIDVK
+483 GRCIDVK
-490 KRTSGESEAMIE
+490 KRTSGESESMIE

-528 EEPNAEKLERLHTLL
+528 EEPNAEKLERLHALL

-558 PKELSAILEGVRGGP
+558 PKELSAILEGVRGTP

-589 VYEEK
+589 LYEEK

-623 IMTAQLKGM
+623 IMTDMLKGTE
-632 DKDTMVLRYSDFAEK
+632 KETMILRYTDFAER
-647 ASKQSSEREIIAM
+647 ASKQSSEREVIAM

-676 RHLGECYEGRISG
+676 RHLGECYEGTISG

-709 SSLTPSGTMLT
+709 SSLTPSGTSLT
-720 EGIRLSDPV
+720 EGVRLTDPA
-729 SGKNWS
+729 SGKTWS
-735 LGDTMM
+735 LGDKMM

-755 FEVAPASTK
+755 FEVAPAAKA

>member
-1 MTRFVQPRVK
+1 
-11 DGAVF
+11 
-16 LCYDRMSAAVW
+16 MS
-27 PLGRVGQLAHDWQRC
+27 
-42 GTLEAAAMEEQG
+42 
-54 EKNIM
+54 
-59 AMRDKIEH
+59 MRDKIEH
-67 AIQNQPCTVKD
+67 AIQNQPCTVKE
-78 LKSKFG
+78 LKQKFG
-84 GDRGSDR
+84 GERGADR
-91 KVMEAVDQLVHEAVI
+91 KVMEALDELVREAVV

-125 LCKVVKLGKNF
+125 QCKVVKLGKNF

-153 FTRGAMPGD
+153 FTKGAMPGD
-162 IVLVEKFEHPRV
+162 DVLVGKFEHPRV
-174 EGSDEGEILA
+174 EGSDEGAILA
-184 ILEEKNDLVGTAR
+184 ILTEKNDLVGTVR
-197 RIEGRLK
+197 RVEGRLR
-204 FVPDDCPAISMQMMR
+204 FVPDDCPAITMPLAR

-230 VAVEILQRGNR
+230 VAVEILNRGSR

-269 QDIRSRFP
+269 KDIRTRFP
-277 DKVRE
+277 DKVRD
-282 EAKKLENAEV
+282 EAKKFEGAEV
-292 SEKDT
+292 SEKDC

-325 TKTPEGG
+325 TRTSDGG

-349 SELDNEAFNRA
+349 TELDNEAFSRA

-375 QLSNGICSLNEG
+375 ALSNGICSLNENE
-387 VLRLAFS
+387 LRLAFS
-394 CLMHL
+394 CLMRL
-399 DKDGNL
+399 DKEGNL
-405 IDYRFV
+405 TDYRFV

-427 ALLAGSA
+427 ALLAGTA
-434 DDELKGKYHE
+434 DAEIKAKYAD
-444 VLSQLPAMK
+444 VIDQLPAMK

-460 RLRKERGCMDIE
+460 RLRRERGCMDIE
-472 SGEVKLILDED
+472 SGEVKLILDEN
-483 GHCIDVK
+483 GRCIDVK
-490 KRTSGESEAMIE
+490 KRTSGESESMIE

-528 EEPNAEKLERLHTLL
+528 EEPNAEKLERLHALL

-558 PKELSAILEGVRGGP
+558 PKELSAILEGVRGTP

-589 VYEEK
+589 LYEEK

-623 IMTAQLKGM
+623 IMTDLLKGTG
-632 DKDTMVLRYSDFAEK
+632 KETMILRYTDFAER
-647 ASKQSSEREIIAM
+647 ASKQSSEREVIAM

-676 RHLGECYEGRISG
+676 RHLGECYEGTISG

-709 SSLTPSGTMLT
+709 SSLTPSGTSLT
-720 EGIRLSDPV
+720 EGVRLTDPA
-729 SGKNWS
+729 SGKTWS
-735 LGDTMM
+735 LGDKMM

-755 FEVAPASTK
+755 FEVAPAAKA

>member
-1 MTRFVQPRVK
+1 
-11 DGAVF
+11 
-16 LCYDRMSAAVW
+16 MS
-27 PLGRVGQLAHDWQRC
+27 
-42 GTLEAAAMEEQG
+42 
-54 EKNIM
+54 
-59 AMRDKIEH
+59 MRDKIEH
-67 AIQNQPCTVKD
+67 AIQNQPCTVKE
-78 LKSKFG
+78 LKQKFG
-84 GDRGSDR
+84 GERGADR
-91 KVMEAVDQLVHEAVI
+91 KVMEALDELVREAVV

-153 FTRGAMPGD
+153 FTKGAMPGD
-162 IVLVEKFEHPRV
+162 DVLVEKFEHPRV
-174 EGSDEGEILA
+174 EGSDEGAILA
-184 ILEEKNDLVGTAR
+184 ILTEKNDLVGTVR
-197 RIEGRLK
+197 RVEGRLR
-204 FVPDDCPAISMQMMR
+204 FVPDDCPAITMPLAR

-230 VAVEILQRGNR
+230 VAVEILNRGNR

-269 QDIRSRFP
+269 KDIRTRFP
-277 DKVRE
+277 DKVRD
-282 EAKKLENAEV
+282 EAKKFEGAEV
-292 SEKDT
+292 SEKDC

-325 TKTPEGG
+325 TRTSDGG

-349 SELDNEAFNRA
+349 TELDNEAFSRA

-375 QLSNGICSLNEG
+375 ALSNGICSLNENE
-387 VLRLAFS
+387 LRLAFS
-394 CLMHL
+394 CLMRL
-399 DKDGNL
+399 DKDGGL
-405 IDYRFV
+405 TDYRFV

-427 ALLAGSA
+427 ALLAGTA
-434 DDELKGKYHE
+434 DAEIKAKYAD
-444 VLSQLPAMK
+444 VIDQLPAMK

-528 EEPNAEKLERLHTLL
+528 EEPNAEKLERLHALL

-552 AKDVPT
+552 AKEVPT

-589 VYEEK
+589 LYEEK

-623 IMTAQLKGM
+623 IMTDMLKGTE
-632 DKDTMVLRYSDFAEK
+632 KETMILRYTDFAER
-647 ASKQSSEREIIAM
+647 ASKQSSEREVVAM

-676 RHLGECYEGRISG
+676 RHLGECYEGTISG

-709 SSLTPSGTMLT
+709 SSLTPSGTSLT
-720 EGIRLSDPV
+720 EGVRLTDPA
-729 SGKNWS
+729 SGKTWS
-735 LGDTMM
+735 LGDKMM

-755 FEVAPASTK
+755 FEVAPAAKA